1 MAVNAITQWI
11 NSKSDQSNVSTNA
24 ELLKNSKMMEKDL
37 TQILYAI
44 VPMVDAIN
52 ETEYETYGKIN
63 ETLNKIGYLV
73 EFVAASTANALD
85 ELKQEEKEQNEKIV
99 GLLSYEDQGAGALV
113 TAEPTTE
120 TKPLMISNESINAL
134 AEVITP
140 AQDKMTEAIT
150 NMGNNVQQITNQTTE
165 IIKNER
171 EAKIDSL
178 VKRTEKPKELAN
190 PEKEKKGGPDF
201 SGFFNGVK
209 GMLKKFLSP
218 VAWIAAFIA
227 EILPWV
233 LIFGAMFIGFWKT
246 ASTKVKAYAIGIFS
260 AILLS
265 WRVLTGKIFKD
276 VKLLLTFG
284 KKLWAGA
291 VWLSKKLHLYQ
302 HAVKLKN
309 LMLEKANIV
318 KEWVLKKAIALKE
331 FAINKAMALK
341 KWTLE
346 TIHHAAQM
354 ATTAKENAMNTVVH
368 GSRIGAVVKEM
379 AMSVAEHVSKM
390 ANIIKDFAM
399 AVIRHAAQMA
409 TIAKENAMNT
419 VVHGSRIGAVLKE
432 MAMSVLEHTSKMFN
446 IAKDFVMSVIRHT
459 ADMARIAYAL
469 ACELGKFIKEM
480 IVTGL
485 KLIHAVALFIADM
498 ARVVFQIAMAAMQ
511 YLLIAAAIVAIVALV
526 GLIIY
531 GLIKVI
537 SMIVPMIANV
547 ITTFLSAAW
556 NIIKDIAATLVEF
569 LVPVGKA
576 VIDFLMAL
584 NPVYLVVKLITG
596 IAGAIKDFFSS
607 DEKEA
612 EAEEPVSEEAASA
625 LGISADTYNN
635 VEQQKMN
642 LFESKMNA
650 VLKQIKD
657 LSEVIL
663 LSATATMVTAKF
675 FGVNPQN
682 GQAAPQG
689 TSMFAQTVATD
700 GSTASKSIEKENEPI
715 DYNKVFEKMVQLLT
729 DIKDKKIEIKDEKK
743 SGLFNLF

>member
-1 MAVNAITQWI
+1 MANAITQWI
-11 NSKSDQSNVSTNA
+11 NSKSDQSNVATNS
-24 ELLKNSKMMEKDL
+24 EILKNSKMIEQDL

-52 ETEYETYGKIN
+52 ETEYETSGRLN

-73 EFVAASTANALD
+73 EFVAATTANSLD

-99 GLLSYEDQGAGALV
+99 GLLSYEDQGAGALIS
-113 TAEPTTE
+113 AEPTTE

-134 AEVITP
+134 AEVISP
-140 AQDKMTEAIT
+140 EQEKMTEAIT

-178 VKRTEKPKELAN
+178 VKRSEKPKEVAK
-190 PEKEKKGGPDF
+190 PEKAKAGGPDF

-246 ASTKVKAYAIGIFS
+246 ASTKVKAYAIGIFA

-284 KKLWAGA
+284 KKLWTGA
-291 VWLSKKLHLYQ
+291 AMLARTLH
-302 HAVKLKN
+302 
-309 LMLEKANIV
+309 
-318 KEWVLKKAIALKE
+318 LKE

-341 KWTLE
+341 KWTLD

-354 ATTAKENAMNTVVH
+354 ATTAKENVMNTAVH
-368 GSRIGAVVKEM
+368 S
-379 AMSVAEHVSKM
+379 
-390 ANIIKDFAM
+390 
-399 AVIRHAAQMA
+399 
-409 TIAKENAMNT
+409 
-419 VVHGSRIGAVLKE
+419 SRIGAVLKE

-469 ACELGKFIKEM
+469 ACELAKFIKEL
-480 IVTGL
+480 IVTGI
-485 KLIHAVALFIADM
+485 KLIQAIALFIADM
-498 ARVVFQIAMAAMQ
+498 ARVVFQIAMTAAQ
-511 YLLIAAAIVAIVALV
+511 YLLIAAAVIAIVALV
-526 GLIIY
+526 GLIIF

-537 SMIVPMIANV
+537 SMIAPMIANV
-547 ITTFLSAAW
+547 ITSFLSAAW
-556 NIIKDIAATLVEF
+556 EIIKNIAGTLVEF
-569 LVPVGKA
+569 LAPVGKA

-584 NPVYLVVKLITG
+584 NPVYLIVKLITG
-596 IAGAIKDFFSS
+596 IAGAIKDFFKS
-607 DEKEA
+607 DEKEV

-625 LGISADTYNN
+625 LGISADVYNN
-635 VEQQKMN
+635 MEQQKMN
-642 LFESKMNA
+642 LFDSKMNA

-657 LSEVIL
+657 LGKVIM
-663 LSATATMVTAKF
+663 LSAAATMVTAKF

-700 GSTASKSIEKENEPI
+700 GSTASESVEKENAPI
-715 DYNKVFEKMVQLLT
+715 DYNKVFEQMIKLLGE
-729 DIKDKKIEIKDEKK
+729 IRDKKIEVASEKK
-743 SGLFNLF
+743 GGLFNLF

>member
-1 MAVNAITQWI
+1 MANAITQWI
-11 NSKSDQSNVSTNA
+11 NSKSDQSNVATNS
-24 ELLKNSKMMEKDL
+24 EILKNSKMIEQDL

-44 VPMVDAIN
+44 VPMVETLN
-52 ETEYETYGKIN
+52 ETEYETSGKIN

-120 TKPLMISNESINAL
+120 TKPLMISNDSINAL
-134 AEVITP
+134 AEVISP
-140 AQDKMTEAIT
+140 EQEKMTEAIT

-178 VKRTEKPKELAN
+178 VKRTEKPKEVAK
-190 PEKEKKGGPDF
+190 PEKAKAGGPDF

-218 VAWIAAFIA
+218 VAWIAAFIT

-246 ASTKVKAYAIGIFS
+246 ASTKVKAYAIGIFA

-276 VKLLLTFG
+276 VKLLLKFG
-284 KKLWAGA
+284 KKLWTGA
-291 VWLSKKLHLYQ
+291 AMLARTLHLKE
-302 HAVKLKN
+302 HA
-309 LMLEKANIV
+309 
-318 KEWVLKKAIALKE
+318 
-331 FAINKAMALK
+331 FNKAMALK
-341 KWTLE
+341 KWTLD

-354 ATTAKENAMNTVVH
+354 TTTAKENVMNTAVH
-368 GSRIGAVVKEM
+368 S
-379 AMSVAEHVSKM
+379 
-390 ANIIKDFAM
+390 
-399 AVIRHAAQMA
+399 
-409 TIAKENAMNT
+409 
-419 VVHGSRIGAVLKE
+419 SRIGAVLKE

-469 ACELGKFIKEM
+469 ACELAKFIKDM
-480 IVTGL
+480 FVTGF
-485 KLIHAVALFIADM
+485 KLIKAIALFIADM
-498 ARVVFQIAMAAMQ
+498 ARIVFQIVMTHAQ
-511 YLLIAAAIVAIVALV
+511 YLLIAAAVIAIVALV
-526 GLIIY
+526 GLIIF

-537 SMIVPMIANV
+537 GLIAPMIANV
-547 ITTFLSAAW
+547 ITSFLSAAW
-556 NIIKDIAATLVEF
+556 EIIKNIAGTLVEF
-569 LVPVGKA
+569 LAPVGKA

-584 NPVYLVVKLITG
+584 NPVYLIIKLITG
-596 IAGAIKDFFSS
+596 IAGAIKDFFKS
-607 DEKEA
+607 DEKEV

-625 LGISADTYNN
+625 LGVTADAYNN
-635 VEQQKMN
+635 MEQQKMN

-657 LSEVIL
+657 LGKVIM
-663 LSATATMVTAKF
+663 LSAAATMVTAKF

-700 GSTASKSIEKENEPI
+700 GSTASESVEKENTSN
-715 DYNKVFEKMVQLLT
+715 DYNNVLEQMIKLLQE
-729 DIKDKKIEIKDEKK
+729 IRDKKVEVDTKKEKEF
-743 SGLFNLF
+743 FNIF

>member
-1 MAVNAITQWI
+1 MANAITQWI
-11 NSKSDQSNVSTNA
+11 NSKSDQSNVATNS
-24 ELLKNSKMMEKDL
+24 EILKNSKMIEQDL

-44 VPMVDAIN
+44 VPMVEALN
-52 ETEYETYGKIN
+52 ETEYETSGKIN

-99 GLLSYEDQGAGALV
+99 GLLSYEDQGAGALIS
-113 TAEPTTE
+113 AEPTTK
-120 TKPLMISNESINAL
+120 TKPLMISNDSINAL

-178 VKRTEKPKELAN
+178 VKTKEKPKELAK
-190 PEKEKKGGPDF
+190 PEKAKAGGPDF

-233 LIFGAMFIGFWKT
+233 LIFGALFIGFWKT
-246 ASTKVKAYAIGIFS
+246 ASTKVKAYAIGIFA

-276 VKLLLTFG
+276 VKLLLKFG
-284 KKLWAGA
+284 KKLWTGA
-291 VWLSKKLHLYQ
+291 AMLARTLH
-302 HAVKLKN
+302 
-309 LMLEKANIV
+309 
-318 KEWVLKKAIALKE
+318 LKE

-341 KWTLE
+341 KWTLD

-354 ATTAKENAMNTVVH
+354 TTTAKENVMNTAVH
-368 GSRIGAVVKEM
+368 S
-379 AMSVAEHVSKM
+379 
-390 ANIIKDFAM
+390 
-399 AVIRHAAQMA
+399 
-409 TIAKENAMNT
+409 
-419 VVHGSRIGAVLKE
+419 SRIGAVLKE
-432 MAMSVLEHTSKMFN
+432 MAMSVAEHVMKLAN
-446 IAKDFVMSVIRHT
+446 IVKEFAMSVIRHV
-459 ADMARIAYAL
+459 ADMARIAYGL

-485 KLIHAVALFIADM
+485 KMIHAVALFIADM
-498 ARVVFQIAMAAMQ
+498 ARIIFQIAMTAAQ
-511 YLLIAAAIVAIVALV
+511 YLLMAAAVIAIVALV

-537 SMIVPMIANV
+537 GLIVPMIASV
-547 ITTFLSAAW
+547 ITSFLSAAW
-556 NIIKDIAATLVEF
+556 EIIKNIAGTLVEF
-569 LVPVGKA
+569 LAPVGKA

-584 NPVYLVVKLITG
+584 NPVYLIIKLITG
-596 IAGAIKDFFSS
+596 IAGAIKDFFKS
-607 DEKEA
+607 DEKEV

-625 LGISADTYNN
+625 LGVTADVYNN
-635 VEQQKMN
+635 MEQQKMN

-657 LSEVIL
+657 LGKVIM
-663 LSATATMVTAKF
+663 LSAAATMVTAKF

-700 GSTASKSIEKENEPI
+700 GSTASESVEKENAPI
-715 DYNKVFEKMVQLLT
+715 DYNKVFEQMVKLLGE
-729 DIKDKKIEIKDEKK
+729 IRDKKIEVASEKK
-743 SGLFNLF
+743 GGLFNLF

>member
-1 MAVNAITQWI
+1 MANAITQWI
-11 NSKSDQSNVSTNA
+11 NSKSDQSNVATNS
-24 ELLKNSKMMEKDL
+24 EILKNSKMIEQDL

-44 VPMVDAIN
+44 VPMVEALN
-52 ETEYETYGKIN
+52 ETEYETSSRLN

-73 EFVAASTANALD
+73 EFVAASTTNALD

-99 GLLSYEDQGAGALV
+99 GLLSYEDQGAGALI
-113 TAEPTTE
+113 ASEPETTQ
-120 TKPLMISNESINAL
+120 KPLMISRESLNEL
-134 AEVITP
+134 AEIVVP
-140 AQDKMTEAIT
+140 EQEKMTEAIT

-165 IIKNER
+165 IVKNER
-171 EAKIDSL
+171 EAKIDNL
-178 VKRTEKPKELAN
+178 VKATEKPKELAN

-209 GMLKKFLSP
+209 AMLKKFLSP
-218 VAWIAAFIA
+218 ITWISAFIT
-227 EILPWV
+227 EILPWI
-233 LIFGAMFIGFWKT
+233 LIFGALFIGFWET
-246 ASTKVKAYAIGIFS
+246 ASTKVKAYAIGIFA
-260 AILLS
+260 AILLA

-291 VWLSKKLHLYQ
+291 VWLSKKLHLYE
-302 HAVKLKN
+302 HIVKLKT
-309 LMLEKANIV
+309 LALEKANIM
-318 KEWVLKKAIALKE
+318 KEWLLKKAVTLKE
-331 FAINKAMALK
+331 FAINKAIALK
-341 KWTLE
+341 KWTLD
-346 TIHHAAQM
+346 TIHHVARM

-368 GSRIGAVVKEM
+368 GSRIGAVIKEM
-379 AMSVAEHVSKM
+379 TMSVAEHVSKM
-390 ANIIKDFAM
+390 ANIVKDFA
-399 AVIRHAAQMA
+399 
-409 TIAKENAMNT
+409 
-419 VVHGSRIGAVLKE
+419 
-432 MAMSVLEHTSKMFN
+432 
-446 IAKDFVMSVIRHT
+446 MSVIRHT
-459 ADMARIAYAL
+459 ADMARIAYGL
-469 ACELGKFIKEM
+469 ACELGKFIKEL

-485 KLIHAVALFIADM
+485 KMIHAIALFIADM

-511 YLLIAAAIVAIVALV
+511 YLLIAAAIIAIVALV

-531 GLIKVI
+531 ALIKVA
-537 SMIVPMIANV
+537 MMVVPMIASV

-556 NIIKDIAATLVEF
+556 EIIKNIAGTLAEF
-569 LVPVGKA
+569 LAPVGKA

-584 NPVYLVVKLITG
+584 NPVYLIVKLITG

-625 LGISADTYNN
+625 LGVSADAYNN
-635 VEQQKMN
+635 MEQQKMN

-657 LSEVIL
+657 LGEVIM
-663 LSATATMVTAKF
+663 LSAAATMVTAKF

-700 GSTASKSIEKENEPI
+700 GSNASESLEKENAPI
-715 DYNKVFEKMVQLLT
+715 DYNKVFEQMVKILGE
-729 DIKDKKIEIKDEKK
+729 IRDKKVEVASEKK
-743 SGLFNLF
+743 GGLFNIF

>member
-1 MAVNAITQWI
+1 MAANAITQWI

-44 VPMVDAIN
+44 VPMVEALN
-52 ETEYETYGKIN
+52 EAEYESTAKIN

-73 EFVAASTANALD
+73 EFVASSTADALD

-99 GLLSYEDQGAGALV
+99 GLLSYEDQGAKALV

-120 TKPLMISNESINAL
+120 TKPLMISSESINAL

-140 AQDKMTEAIT
+140 EQEKMTEAIT

-165 IIKNER
+165 IVKSER
-171 EAKIDSL
+171 EAKIDNL
-178 VKRTEKPKELAN
+178 VKATEKPKEIVK

-209 GMLKKFLSP
+209 AILKKFLSP
-218 VAWIAAFIA
+218 VAWIAAFIQ

-233 LIFGAMFIGFWKT
+233 LIFGALFIGFWET
-246 ASTKVKAYAIGIFS
+246 ASAKVKAYAIGIFA
-260 AILLS
+260 AILLA
-265 WRVLTGKIFKD
+265 WRVLTGKIFND

-284 KKLWAGA
+284 KKLWHGA
-291 VWLSKKLHLYQ
+291 VLLSKKLHLKE
-302 HAVKLKN
+302 HAIKLKN
-309 LMLEKANIV
+309 LVLEKANIM
-318 KEWVLKKAIALKE
+318 KEWILKKAIALKE

-341 KWTLE
+341 KWTLD
-346 TIHHAAQM
+346 TIHHAARM
-354 ATTAKENAMNTVVH
+354 FTTTNENAMNTVVH

-390 ANIIKDFAM
+390 ANIVKDFAM
-399 AVIRHAAQMA
+399 AV
-409 TIAKENAMNT
+409 
-419 VVHGSRIGAVLKE
+419 V
-432 MAMSVLEHTSKMFN
+432 
-446 IAKDFVMSVIRHT
+446 RHT

-498 ARVVFQIAMAAMQ
+498 ARIVFQIAMAAMQ
-511 YLLIAAAIVAIVALV
+511 YLLIAAAVIAIVALV

-556 NIIKDIAATLVEF
+556 NIIKDIAGTLVEF
-569 LVPVGKA
+569 LAPVGKA

-607 DEKEA
+607 EEKEA
-612 EAEEPVSEEAASA
+612 EAEEPVSEEAAST
-625 LGISADTYNN
+625 LGVSADAYNN
-635 VEQQKMN
+635 MEQQKMN

-657 LSEVIL
+657 LGEVIM
-663 LSATATMVTAKF
+663 LSAAATMVTAKF

-700 GSTASKSIEKENEPI
+700 GSNASESIEEQNAPI
-715 DYNKVFEKMVQLLT
+715 DYNKVFEQMVKILGE
-729 DIKDKKIEIKDEKK
+729 IRDKKIEVASEKK
-743 SGLFNLF
+743 GGLFNIF

>member
-1 MAVNAITQWI
+1 MANAITQWI
-11 NSKSDQSNVSTNA
+11 NSKSDQSNVATNS
-24 ELLKNSKMMEKDL
+24 EILKNSKMIEQDL

-44 VPMVDAIN
+44 VPMVEALN
-52 ETEYETYGKIN
+52 ETEYETSGRLN

-73 EFVAASTANALD
+73 EFVAASTANSLD
-85 ELKQEEKEQNEKIV
+85 ELKQEEQEQNEKIV

-134 AEVITP
+134 AEVISP

-178 VKRTEKPKELAN
+178 VKRTEKPKEVAK
-190 PEKEKKGGPDF
+190 PEKAKAGGPDF

-218 VAWIAAFIA
+218 VAWITAFIA

-246 ASTKVKAYAIGIFS
+246 ASTKVKAYAIGIFA

-276 VKLLLTFG
+276 VKLLITFG
-284 KKLWAGA
+284 KKLWTGA
-291 VWLSKKLHLYQ
+291 AMLARTLH
-302 HAVKLKN
+302 
-309 LMLEKANIV
+309 
-318 KEWVLKKAIALKE
+318 LKE

-341 KWTLE
+341 KWTLD

-354 ATTAKENAMNTVVH
+354 ATTAKENVMNTAVH
-368 GSRIGAVVKEM
+368 S
-379 AMSVAEHVSKM
+379 
-390 ANIIKDFAM
+390 
-399 AVIRHAAQMA
+399 
-409 TIAKENAMNT
+409 
-419 VVHGSRIGAVLKE
+419 SRIGAVLKE

-469 ACELGKFIKEM
+469 ACELAKFIKEL
-480 IVTGL
+480 IVTGI
-485 KLIHAVALFIADM
+485 KLIQAIALFIADM
-498 ARVVFQIAMAAMQ
+498 ARVVFQIAMTAAQ
-511 YLLIAAAIVAIVALV
+511 YLLIAAAVIAIVALV

-537 SMIVPMIANV
+537 SMIVPMIADL

-556 NIIKDIAATLVEF
+556 EIIKNIAGTLVEF
-569 LVPVGKA
+569 LAPVGKA

-584 NPVYLVVKLITG
+584 NPVYLIIKLITG
-596 IAGAIKDFFSS
+596 IAGAIKDFFKS
-607 DEKEA
+607 DKKEA

-625 LGISADTYNN
+625 LGITADVYNN
-635 VEQQKMN
+635 MEQQKMN
-642 LFESKMNA
+642 LFDSKMNA

-657 LSEVIL
+657 LGKVIM
-663 LSATATMVTAKF
+663 LSAAATMVTAKF

-700 GSTASKSIEKENEPI
+700 GSTASESVEKENTSN
-715 DYNKVFEKMVQLLT
+715 DYNNVLEQMIKLLQE
-729 DIKDKKIEIKDEKK
+729 IRDKKVEVDTKK
-743 SGLFNLF
+743 KKEFFNIF

>member
-1 MAVNAITQWI
+1 
-11 NSKSDQSNVSTNA
+11 
-24 ELLKNSKMMEKDL
+24 
-37 TQILYAI
+37 
-44 VPMVDAIN
+44 MVEALN
-52 ETEYETYGKIN
+52 ETEYETSGRLN

-85 ELKQEEKEQNEKIV
+85 ELKQEEQEQNEKIV
-99 GLLSYEDQGAGALV
+99 SLLSYEDQGAGALIS
-113 TAEPTTE
+113 AEPTTE

-178 VKRTEKPKELAN
+178 VKRTEKPKEVAN

-218 VAWIAAFIA
+218 VAWITAFIA

-233 LIFGAMFIGFWKT
+233 LIFGALFIGFWET
-246 ASTKVKAYAIGIFS
+246 ASAKVKAYAIGIFA

-284 KKLWAGA
+284 KKLWTGA
-291 VWLSKKLHLYQ
+291 AMLARTLHL
-302 HAVKLKN
+302 
-309 LMLEKANIV
+309 
-318 KEWVLKKAIALKE
+318 KEH
-331 FAINKAMALK
+331 AINKAMILK
-341 KWTLE
+341 KWTLD

-354 ATTAKENAMNTVVH
+354 ATTAKENVMNTAVH
-368 GSRIGAVVKEM
+368 SSRIGAVLKEM

-399 AVIRHAAQMA
+399 AVIRH
-409 TIAKENAMNT
+409 
-419 VVHGSRIGAVLKE
+419 
-432 MAMSVLEHTSKMFN
+432 
-446 IAKDFVMSVIRHT
+446 T

-469 ACELGKFIKEM
+469 ACELGKFIKEL

-485 KLIHAVALFIADM
+485 KMIHAIALFIADM
-498 ARVVFQIAMAAMQ
+498 ARVVFQIAMTAMQ
-511 YLLIAAAIVAIVALV
+511 YLLIAAAVVAIVALV

-537 SMIVPMIANV
+537 SMIAPMIADL

-556 NIIKDIAATLVEF
+556 EIIKNIAGTLVEF
-569 LVPVGKA
+569 LAPVGKA
-576 VIDFLMAL
+576 VIDFLLAL
-584 NPVYLVVKLITG
+584 NPVYLIVKLITG

-607 DEKEA
+607 NEKEA

-625 LGISADTYNN
+625 LGISADAYNN
-635 VEQQKMN
+635 MEQQKMN

-657 LSEVIL
+657 LGKVIM
-663 LSATATMVTAKF
+663 LSTAATMVTAKF

-700 GSTASKSIEKENEPI
+700 GSTASESVEKENTSN
-715 DYNKVFEKMVQLLT
+715 DYNNVLEQMIKLLQE
-729 DIKDKKIEIKDEKK
+729 IRDKKIEVASEKK
-743 SGLFNLF
+743 GGLFNLF

>member
-1 MAVNAITQWI
+1 MANAITQWI
-11 NSKSDQSNVSTNA
+11 NSKSDQSNVATNS
-24 ELLKNSKMMEKDL
+24 EILKNSKMIEQDL

-44 VPMVDAIN
+44 VPMVEALN
-52 ETEYETYGKIN
+52 ETEYETSGKIN

-73 EFVAASTANALD
+73 EFVAASTANSLD
-85 ELKQEEKEQNEKIV
+85 ELKQEEQEQNEKIV

-134 AEVITP
+134 AEVISP

-178 VKRTEKPKELAN
+178 VKRTEKPKEVAK
-190 PEKEKKGGPDF
+190 PEKAKAGGPDF

-246 ASTKVKAYAIGIFS
+246 ASTKVKAYAIGIFA
-260 AILLS
+260 AILLA

-276 VKLLLTFG
+276 VKLLITFG
-284 KKLWAGA
+284 KKLWTGA
-291 VWLSKKLHLYQ
+291 AMLARTLH
-302 HAVKLKN
+302 
-309 LMLEKANIV
+309 
-318 KEWVLKKAIALKE
+318 LKE

-341 KWTLE
+341 KWTLD

-354 ATTAKENAMNTVVH
+354 ATTAKENVMNTAVH
-368 GSRIGAVVKEM
+368 S
-379 AMSVAEHVSKM
+379 
-390 ANIIKDFAM
+390 
-399 AVIRHAAQMA
+399 
-409 TIAKENAMNT
+409 
-419 VVHGSRIGAVLKE
+419 SRIGAVLKE

-469 ACELGKFIKEM
+469 ACELAKFIKDM
-480 IVTGL
+480 IVTGI
-485 KLIHAVALFIADM
+485 KLIQAIALFIADM
-498 ARVVFQIAMAAMQ
+498 ARVVFQIAMTAMQ
-511 YLLIAAAIVAIVALV
+511 YLLIAAAVIAIVALV

-537 SMIVPMIANV
+537 SMIVPMIADL

-556 NIIKDIAATLVEF
+556 EIIKNIAGTLVEF
-569 LVPVGKA
+569 LAPVGKA

-584 NPVYLVVKLITG
+584 NPVYLIIKLITG
-596 IAGAIKDFFSS
+596 IAGAIKDFFKS

-625 LGISADTYNN
+625 LGITADVYNN
-635 VEQQKMN
+635 MEQQKMN
-642 LFESKMNA
+642 LFDSKMNA

-657 LSEVIL
+657 LGKVIM
-663 LSATATMVTAKF
+663 LSAAATMVTAKF

-700 GSTASKSIEKENEPI
+700 GSTASESVEKENTSN
-715 DYNKVFEKMVQLLT
+715 DYNNVLEQMIKLLQE
-729 DIKDKKIEIKDEKK
+729 IRDKKVEVDTKK
-743 SGLFNLF
+743 KKEFFNIF

>member
-1 MAVNAITQWI
+1 MANAITQWI
-11 NSKSDQSNVSTNA
+11 NSKSDQSNVATNS
-24 ELLKNSKMMEKDL
+24 EILKNSKMIEQDL

-44 VPMVDAIN
+44 VPMVEALN
-52 ETEYETYGKIN
+52 ETEYETSGRLN

-73 EFVAASTANALD
+73 EFVAASTANSLD
-85 ELKQEEKEQNEKIV
+85 ELKQEEQEQNEKIV

-178 VKRTEKPKELAN
+178 IKRTEKPKEVAK
-190 PEKEKKGGPDF
+190 PEKAKAGGPDF

-218 VAWIAAFIA
+218 VAWITAFIT

-246 ASTKVKAYAIGIFS
+246 ASTKVKAYAIGIFA
-260 AILLS
+260 AILLA

-276 VKLLLTFG
+276 VKLLITFG
-284 KKLWAGA
+284 KKLWKGA
-291 VWLSKKLHLYQ
+291 VWLSKKLHLKE

-309 LMLEKANIV
+309 LMLEKAHIV

-341 KWTLE
+341 KWTLD

-354 ATTAKENAMNTVVH
+354 ATTAKENVMNTAVH
-368 GSRIGAVVKEM
+368 S
-379 AMSVAEHVSKM
+379 
-390 ANIIKDFAM
+390 
-399 AVIRHAAQMA
+399 
-409 TIAKENAMNT
+409 
-419 VVHGSRIGAVLKE
+419 SRIGAVLKE

-469 ACELGKFIKEM
+469 ACELAKFIKEL
-480 IVTGL
+480 IVTGI
-485 KLIHAVALFIADM
+485 KLIQAIALFIADM
-498 ARVVFQIAMAAMQ
+498 ARVVFQIAMTAMQ
-511 YLLIAAAIVAIVALV
+511 YLLIAAAVIAIVALV

-537 SMIVPMIANV
+537 SMIAPMIADL

-556 NIIKDIAATLVEF
+556 EIIKNIAGTLVEF
-569 LVPVGKA
+569 LAPVGKA

-584 NPVYLVVKLITG
+584 NPVYLIIKLITG
-596 IAGAIKDFFSS
+596 IAGAIAGAIKDFFKS
-607 DEKEA
+607 DKKEA

-625 LGISADTYNN
+625 LGITTDVYNN
-635 VEQQKMN
+635 MEQQKMN
-642 LFESKMNA
+642 LFDSKMNA

-657 LSEVIL
+657 LGKVIM
-663 LSATATMVTAKF
+663 LSAAATMVTAKF

-700 GSTASKSIEKENEPI
+700 GSTASESVEKENTSN
-715 DYNKVFEKMVQLLT
+715 DYNNVLEQMIKLLQE
-729 DIKDKKIEIKDEKK
+729 IRDKKIEVASEKK
-743 SGLFNLF
+743 GGLFNIF

>member
-1 MAVNAITQWI
+1 MANAITQWI
-11 NSKSDQSNVSTNA
+11 NSKSDQSNVATNS
-24 ELLKNSKMMEKDL
+24 EILKNSKMIEQDL
-37 TQILYAI
+37 TKILYAI
-44 VPMVDAIN
+44 VPIVEALN
-52 ETEYETYGKIN
+52 ETEYETSGKIN

-73 EFVAASTANALD
+73 EFVAATTANSLD
-85 ELKQEEKEQNEKIV
+85 ELKQEEQEQNEKIV

-134 AEVITP
+134 AEVISP

-178 VKRTEKPKELAN
+178 VKRTEKPKELAK
-190 PEKEKKGGPDF
+190 PEKAKAGGPDF

-246 ASTKVKAYAIGIFS
+246 ASTKVKAYAIGIFA

-284 KKLWAGA
+284 EKLWKGA
-291 VWLSKKLHLYQ
+291 VWLSKKLHLKE

-309 LMLEKANIV
+309 LMLEKAHIIKEWVLKKAIALKEFAINKAHII

-341 KWTLE
+341 KWTLD

-354 ATTAKENAMNTVVH
+354 TTTAKENVMNTAVH
-368 GSRIGAVVKEM
+368 S
-379 AMSVAEHVSKM
+379 
-390 ANIIKDFAM
+390 
-399 AVIRHAAQMA
+399 
-409 TIAKENAMNT
+409 
-419 VVHGSRIGAVLKE
+419 SRIGAVLKE

-469 ACELGKFIKEM
+469 ACELAKFIKDM
-480 IVTGL
+480 FVTGF
-485 KLIHAVALFIADM
+485 KLVKAIALFIADM
-498 ARVVFQIAMAAMQ
+498 ARVVFQIAMTVMQ
-511 YLLIAAAIVAIVALV
+511 YLLIAAAVIAIVALV
-526 GLIIY
+526 GLIIF

-537 SMIVPMIANV
+537 SMIAPMIADL

-556 NIIKDIAATLVEF
+556 EIIKNIAGTLVEF
-569 LVPVGKA
+569 LAPVGKA

-584 NPVYLVVKLITG
+584 NPVYLIVKLITG
-596 IAGAIKDFFSS
+596 IAGAIKDLFSS
-607 DEKEA
+607 DEKED

-625 LGISADTYNN
+625 LGISADAYNN
-635 VEQQKMN
+635 MEQQKMN
-642 LFESKMNA
+642 LFDSKMNA

-657 LSEVIL
+657 LGKVIM
-663 LSATATMVTAKF
+663 LSAAATMVTAKF

-689 TSMFAQTVATD
+689 NSMFAQTVATD
-700 GSTASKSIEKENEPI
+700 GSTASESVEKENTSN
-715 DYNKVFEKMVQLLT
+715 DYNNVLEQMIKLLQE
-729 DIKDKKIEIKDEKK
+729 IRDKKLEVDTKK
-743 SGLFNLF
+743 KKEFFNIF

>member
-1 MAVNAITQWI
+1 MANAITQWI
-11 NSKSDQSNVSTNA
+11 NSKSDQSNVATNS
-24 ELLKNSKMMEKDL
+24 EILKNSKMIEQDL

-44 VPMVDAIN
+44 VPMVEALN
-52 ETEYETYGKIN
+52 ETEYETSGRLN

-73 EFVAASTANALD
+73 EFVAASTANSLD
-85 ELKQEEKEQNEKIV
+85 ELKQEEQEQNEKIV

-178 VKRTEKPKELAN
+178 IKRTEKPKEVAK
-190 PEKEKKGGPDF
+190 PEKAKAGGPDF

-218 VAWIAAFIA
+218 VAWITAFIA

-246 ASTKVKAYAIGIFS
+246 ASTKVKAYAIGIFA
-260 AILLS
+260 AILLA

-276 VKLLLTFG
+276 VKLLITFG
-284 KKLWAGA
+284 KKLWTGA
-291 VWLSKKLHLYQ
+291 AMLARTLH
-302 HAVKLKN
+302 
-309 LMLEKANIV
+309 
-318 KEWVLKKAIALKE
+318 LKE

-341 KWTLE
+341 KWTLD

-354 ATTAKENAMNTVVH
+354 ATTAKENVMNTAVH
-368 GSRIGAVVKEM
+368 S
-379 AMSVAEHVSKM
+379 
-390 ANIIKDFAM
+390 
-399 AVIRHAAQMA
+399 
-409 TIAKENAMNT
+409 
-419 VVHGSRIGAVLKE
+419 SRIGAVLKE

-469 ACELGKFIKEM
+469 ACELAKFIKDM
-480 IVTGL
+480 IVTGI
-485 KLIHAVALFIADM
+485 KLIQAIALFIADM
-498 ARVVFQIAMAAMQ
+498 ARVVFQIAMTAAQ
-511 YLLIAAAIVAIVALV
+511 YLLIAAAVIAIVALV

-537 SMIVPMIANV
+537 SMIVPMIADL

-556 NIIKDIAATLVEF
+556 EIIKNIAGTLVEF
-569 LVPVGKA
+569 LAPVGKA

-584 NPVYLVVKLITG
+584 NPVYLIIKLITG
-596 IAGAIKDFFSS
+596 IAGAIKDFFKS

-625 LGISADTYNN
+625 LGITADVYNN
-635 VEQQKMN
+635 IEQQKMN
-642 LFESKMNA
+642 LFDSKMNA

-657 LSEVIL
+657 LGKVIM
-663 LSATATMVTAKF
+663 LSAAATMVTAKF

-700 GSTASKSIEKENEPI
+700 GSTASESVEKENTSN
-715 DYNKVFEKMVQLLT
+715 DYNNVLEQMIKLLQE
-729 DIKDKKIEIKDEKK
+729 IRDKKVEVDTKK
-743 SGLFNLF
+743 KKEFFNIF

>member
-1 MAVNAITQWI
+1 MANAITQWI
-11 NSKSDQSNVSTNA
+11 NSKSDQSNVATNS
-24 ELLKNSKMMEKDL
+24 EILKNSKMIEQDL

-52 ETEYETYGKIN
+52 ETEYETSGKIN

-73 EFVAASTANALD
+73 EFVAATTANSLD
-85 ELKQEEKEQNEKIV
+85 ELKQEEQEQNEKIV

-134 AEVITP
+134 AEVISP

-171 EAKIDSL
+171 ESKIDSL
-178 VKRTEKPKELAN
+178 VKRSEKPKEVAK
-190 PEKEKKGGPDF
+190 PEKAKAGGPDF

-246 ASTKVKAYAIGIFS
+246 ASTKVKAYAIGIFA

-284 KKLWAGA
+284 KKLWTVAA
-291 VWLSKKLHLYQ
+291 MLVRTLH
-302 HAVKLKN
+302 
-309 LMLEKANIV
+309 
-318 KEWVLKKAIALKE
+318 LKE

-341 KWTLE
+341 KWTLD

-354 ATTAKENAMNTVVH
+354 ATTAKENVMNTAVH
-368 GSRIGAVVKEM
+368 S
-379 AMSVAEHVSKM
+379 
-390 ANIIKDFAM
+390 
-399 AVIRHAAQMA
+399 
-409 TIAKENAMNT
+409 
-419 VVHGSRIGAVLKE
+419 SRIGAVLKE

-469 ACELGKFIKEM
+469 ACELAKFIKDM
-480 IVTGL
+480 FVTGF
-485 KLIHAVALFIADM
+485 KLVKAIALFIADM
-498 ARVVFQIAMAAMQ
+498 ARVVFQIAMTAAQ
-511 YLLIAAAIVAIVALV
+511 YLLIAAAVIAIVALV
-526 GLIIY
+526 GLIIF

-547 ITTFLSAAW
+547 ITSFLSAAW
-556 NIIKDIAATLVEF
+556 EIIKNIAGTLVEF
-569 LVPVGKA
+569 LAPVGKA
-576 VIDFLMAL
+576 VIDFLLAL
-584 NPVYLVVKLITG
+584 NPVYLIVKLITG

-625 LGISADTYNN
+625 LGITADVYNN
-635 VEQQKMN
+635 MEQQKMN
-642 LFESKMNA
+642 LFDSKMNA

-657 LSEVIL
+657 LGKVIM
-663 LSATATMVTAKF
+663 LSAAATMVTAKF

-700 GSTASKSIEKENEPI
+700 GSTASESVEKENTSN
-715 DYNKVFEKMVQLLT
+715 DYNNVLEQMIKLLQE
-729 DIKDKKIEIKDEKK
+729 IRDKKIEVASEKK
-743 SGLFNLF
+743 GGLFNLF

>member
-1 MAVNAITQWI
+1 MANAITQWI
-11 NSKSDQSNVSTNA
+11 NSKSDQSNVATNS
-24 ELLKNSKMMEKDL
+24 EILKNSKMIEQDL

-44 VPMVDAIN
+44 VPMVEALN
-52 ETEYETYGKIN
+52 ETEYETSGRLN

-73 EFVAASTANALD
+73 EFVAASTANSLD
-85 ELKQEEKEQNEKIV
+85 ELKQEEQEQNEKIV

-134 AEVITP
+134 AEVISP

-178 VKRTEKPKELAN
+178 IKRTEKPKEVAK
-190 PEKEKKGGPDF
+190 PEKAKAGGPDF

-246 ASTKVKAYAIGIFS
+246 ASTKVKAYAIGIFA
-260 AILLS
+260 AILLA

-276 VKLLLTFG
+276 VKLLITFG
-284 KKLWAGA
+284 KKLWKGA
-291 VWLSKKLHLYQ
+291 VWLSKKLHLKE

-309 LMLEKANIV
+309 LMLEKAHIV

-341 KWTLE
+341 KWTLD

-354 ATTAKENAMNTVVH
+354 ATTAKENVMNTAVH
-368 GSRIGAVVKEM
+368 S
-379 AMSVAEHVSKM
+379 
-390 ANIIKDFAM
+390 
-399 AVIRHAAQMA
+399 
-409 TIAKENAMNT
+409 
-419 VVHGSRIGAVLKE
+419 SRIGAVLKE

-469 ACELGKFIKEM
+469 ACELAKFIKDM
-480 IVTGL
+480 IVTGI
-485 KLIHAVALFIADM
+485 KLIQAIALFIADM
-498 ARVVFQIAMAAMQ
+498 ARVVFQIAMTAAQ
-511 YLLIAAAIVAIVALV
+511 YLLIAAAVIAIVALV

-537 SMIVPMIANV
+537 SMIVPMIADL

-556 NIIKDIAATLVEF
+556 EIIKNIAGTLVEF
-569 LVPVGKA
+569 LAPVGKA

-584 NPVYLVVKLITG
+584 NPVYLIIKLITG
-596 IAGAIKDFFSS
+596 IAGAIKDFFKS

-625 LGISADTYNN
+625 LGITADVYNN
-635 VEQQKMN
+635 IEQQKMN
-642 LFESKMNA
+642 LFDSKMNA

-657 LSEVIL
+657 LGKVIM
-663 LSATATMVTAKF
+663 LSAAATMVTAKF

-700 GSTASKSIEKENEPI
+700 GSTASESVEKENTSN
-715 DYNKVFEKMVQLLT
+715 DYNNVLEQMIKLLQE
-729 DIKDKKIEIKDEKK
+729 IRDKKVEVDTKK
-743 SGLFNLF
+743 KKEFFNIF

>member
-1 MAVNAITQWI
+1 MANAITQWI
-11 NSKSDQSNVSTNA
+11 NSKSDQSNVATNS
-24 ELLKNSKMMEKDL
+24 EILKNSKMIEQDL

-44 VPMVDAIN
+44 VPMVEALN
-52 ETEYETYGKIN
+52 ETEYETSGKIN

-73 EFVAASTANALD
+73 EFVAASTTNALD

-120 TKPLMISNESINAL
+120 TKPLMISNDSINAL

-178 VKRTEKPKELAN
+178 IKRSEKPKEVAK
-190 PEKEKKGGPDF
+190 PEKTKAGGPDF

-218 VAWIAAFIA
+218 VAWIAAFIT

-246 ASTKVKAYAIGIFS
+246 ASTKVKAYAIGIFA

-276 VKLLLTFG
+276 VKLLITFG
-284 KKLWAGA
+284 KKLWKGA
-291 VWLSKKLHLYQ
+291 VLLSKKLHLKE
-302 HAVKLKN
+302 HAIKLKT
-309 LMLEKANIV
+309 LALEKAHAI
-318 KEWVLKKAIALKE
+318 KEFILKKALALKE
-331 FAINKAMALK
+331 FAFNKAMALK
-341 KWTLE
+341 KWTLD
-346 TIHHAAQM
+346 TIHNAAQM
-354 ATTAKENAMNTVVH
+354 ATTAKENVMNTAVH
-368 GSRIGAVVKEM
+368 S
-379 AMSVAEHVSKM
+379 
-390 ANIIKDFAM
+390 
-399 AVIRHAAQMA
+399 
-409 TIAKENAMNT
+409 
-419 VVHGSRIGAVLKE
+419 SRIGAVLKE

-446 IAKDFVMSVIRHT
+446 IAKDFVMSVIRHV
-459 ADMARIAYAL
+459 ADMARIAYGL

-485 KLIHAVALFIADM
+485 KLIHAIALFIADM
-498 ARVVFQIAMAAMQ
+498 ARVVFQIAMTAMQ
-511 YLLIAAAIVAIVALV
+511 YLLIAAAVIAIVALV

-537 SMIVPMIANV
+537 GLIAPMIANV
-547 ITTFLSAAW
+547 ITSFLSAAW
-556 NIIKDIAATLVEF
+556 EIIKNIAGTLVEF
-569 LVPVGKA
+569 LAPVGKA

-584 NPVYLVVKLITG
+584 NPVYLIIKLITG
-596 IAGAIKDFFSS
+596 IAGAIKDFFKS
-607 DEKEA
+607 DEKEV

-625 LGISADTYNN
+625 LGVTADAYNN
-635 VEQQKMN
+635 MEQQKMN

-657 LSEVIL
+657 LGKVIM
-663 LSATATMVTAKF
+663 LSAAATMVTAKF

-700 GSTASKSIEKENEPI
+700 GSTASESVEKENTSN
-715 DYNKVFEKMVQLLT
+715 DYNNILEQMVKLLGE
-729 DIKDKKIEIKDEKK
+729 IRDKKIEVASEKK
-743 SGLFNLF
+743 GGLFNLF

>member
-1 MAVNAITQWI
+1 MANAITQWI
-11 NSKSDQSNVSTNA
+11 NSKSDQSNVATNS
-24 ELLKNSKMMEKDL
+24 EILKNSKMIEQDL

-44 VPMVDAIN
+44 VPMVEALN
-52 ETEYETYGKIN
+52 ETEYETSGKIN

-73 EFVAASTANALD
+73 EFVAASTANSLD
-85 ELKQEEKEQNEKIV
+85 ELKQEEQEQNEKIV

-134 AEVITP
+134 AEVISP

-178 VKRTEKPKELAN
+178 VKRTEKPKEVAK
-190 PEKEKKGGPDF
+190 PEKAKAGGPDF

-246 ASTKVKAYAIGIFS
+246 ASTKVKAYAIGIFA
-260 AILLS
+260 AILLA

-276 VKLLLTFG
+276 VKLLITFG
-284 KKLWAGA
+284 KKLWTGA
-291 VWLSKKLHLYQ
+291 AMLARTLH
-302 HAVKLKN
+302 
-309 LMLEKANIV
+309 
-318 KEWVLKKAIALKE
+318 LKE

-341 KWTLE
+341 KWTLD

-354 ATTAKENAMNTVVH
+354 ATTAKENVMNTTVH
-368 GSRIGAVVKEM
+368 S
-379 AMSVAEHVSKM
+379 
-390 ANIIKDFAM
+390 
-399 AVIRHAAQMA
+399 
-409 TIAKENAMNT
+409 
-419 VVHGSRIGAVLKE
+419 SRIGAVLKE

-469 ACELGKFIKEM
+469 ACELAKFIKDM
-480 IVTGL
+480 IVTGI
-485 KLIHAVALFIADM
+485 KLIQAIALFIADM
-498 ARVVFQIAMAAMQ
+498 ARVVFQIAMTAAQ
-511 YLLIAAAIVAIVALV
+511 YLLIAAAVIAIVALV

-537 SMIVPMIANV
+537 SMIVPMIADL

-556 NIIKDIAATLVEF
+556 EIIKNIAGTLVEF
-569 LVPVGKA
+569 LAPVGKA

-584 NPVYLVVKLITG
+584 NPVYLIIKLITG
-596 IAGAIKDFFSS
+596 IAGAIKDFFKS

-625 LGISADTYNN
+625 LGITADVYNN
-635 VEQQKMN
+635 IEQQKMN
-642 LFESKMNA
+642 LFDSKMNA

-657 LSEVIL
+657 LGKVIM
-663 LSATATMVTAKF
+663 LSAAATMVTAKF

-700 GSTASKSIEKENEPI
+700 GSTASESVEKENTSN
-715 DYNKVFEKMVQLLT
+715 DYNNVLEQMIKLLQE
-729 DIKDKKIEIKDEKK
+729 IRDKKVEVDTKK
-743 SGLFNLF
+743 KKEFFNIF

>member
-1 MAVNAITQWI
+1 MANTITQWI
-11 NSKSDQSNVSTNA
+11 NSKSDQSNVATNS
-24 ELLKNSKMMEKDL
+24 EILKNSKMIEQDL

-44 VPMVDAIN
+44 VPMVEALN
-52 ETEYETYGKIN
+52 ETEYETSGKIN

-99 GLLSYEDQGAGALV
+99 GLLSYEDQGAGALIS
-113 TAEPTTE
+113 AEPTTE
-120 TKPLMISNESINAL
+120 TKPLMISNDSINAL

-178 VKRTEKPKELAN
+178 VKRTEKPKEVAK
-190 PEKEKKGGPDF
+190 PEKTKAGGPDF

-218 VAWIAAFIA
+218 VAWIAAFIT

-233 LIFGAMFIGFWKT
+233 LIFGAMFIGFWES
-246 ASTKVKAYAIGIFS
+246 ASIKVKAYAIGIFA

-276 VKLLLTFG
+276 VKLLITFG
-284 KKLWAGA
+284 KKLWKGA
-291 VWLSKKLHLYQ
+291 VLLSKKLHLKE
-302 HAVKLKN
+302 HAIKLKT
-309 LMLEKANIV
+309 LALEKAHAI
-318 KEWVLKKAIALKE
+318 KEFILKKALALKE
-331 FAINKAMALK
+331 FAFNKAMALK
-341 KWTLE
+341 KWTLD

-354 ATTAKENAMNTVVH
+354 TTTTKENVMNTAVH

-379 AMSVAEHVSKM
+379 AMTVAEHVMKL
-390 ANIIKDFAM
+390 ANIVKEFA
-399 AVIRHAAQMA
+399 
-409 TIAKENAMNT
+409 
-419 VVHGSRIGAVLKE
+419 
-432 MAMSVLEHTSKMFN
+432 
-446 IAKDFVMSVIRHT
+446 MSVIRHV
-459 ADMARIAYAL
+459 ADMARIAYGL

-485 KLIHAVALFIADM
+485 KMIHAVALFIADM

-511 YLLIAAAIVAIVALV
+511 YLLMAAAVIAIVALV

-537 SMIVPMIANV
+537 GLIVPMIASV
-547 ITTFLSAAW
+547 ITSFLSAAW
-556 NIIKDIAATLVEF
+556 EIIKNIAGTLVEF
-569 LVPVGKA
+569 LAPVGKA
-576 VIDFLMAL
+576 VIDFLLAL
-584 NPVYLVVKLITG
+584 NPVYLIIKLITG
-596 IAGAIKDFFSS
+596 IAGAIKDFFKS
-607 DEKEA
+607 DEKEV

-625 LGISADTYNN
+625 LGVTADAYNN
-635 VEQQKMN
+635 MEQQKMN
-642 LFESKMNA
+642 LFDSKMNA

-657 LSEVIL
+657 LGKVIM
-663 LSATATMVTAKF
+663 LSAAATMVTAKF

-700 GSTASKSIEKENEPI
+700 GSTASESVEKENTSN
-715 DYNKVFEKMVQLLT
+715 DYNNVLEQMIKLLQE
-729 DIKDKKIEIKDEKK
+729 IRDKKIEVASEKK
-743 SGLFNLF
+743 GGLFNLF

>member
-1 MAVNAITQWI
+1 MANAITQWI
-11 NSKSDQSNVSTNA
+11 NSKSDQSNVATNS
-24 ELLKNSKMMEKDL
+24 EILKNSKMIEQDL

-44 VPMVDAIN
+44 VPMVEALN
-52 ETEYETYGKIN
+52 ETEYETSGKIN

-120 TKPLMISNESINAL
+120 TKPLMISNDSINAL

-178 VKRTEKPKELAN
+178 VKRSEKPKEVAK
-190 PEKEKKGGPDF
+190 PEKTKAGGPDF

-218 VAWIAAFIA
+218 VAWIAAFIT

-276 VKLLLTFG
+276 VKLLLKFG
-284 KKLWAGA
+284 KKLWTGA
-291 VWLSKKLHLYQ
+291 AMLARTLHLKE
-302 HAVKLKN
+302 HA
-309 LMLEKANIV
+309 
-318 KEWVLKKAIALKE
+318 
-331 FAINKAMALK
+331 FNKAMALK
-341 KWTLE
+341 KWTLD

-354 ATTAKENAMNTVVH
+354 TTTAKENVMNTAVH

-379 AMSVAEHVSKM
+379 AMTVAEHVMKL
-390 ANIIKDFAM
+390 ANIVKEFA
-399 AVIRHAAQMA
+399 
-409 TIAKENAMNT
+409 
-419 VVHGSRIGAVLKE
+419 
-432 MAMSVLEHTSKMFN
+432 
-446 IAKDFVMSVIRHT
+446 MSVIRHV
-459 ADMARIAYAL
+459 ADMARIAYGL

-485 KLIHAVALFIADM
+485 KMIHAVALFIADM

-511 YLLIAAAIVAIVALV
+511 YLLIAAAVIAIVALV

-537 SMIVPMIANV
+537 GLIVPMIASV
-547 ITTFLSAAW
+547 ITSFLSAAW
-556 NIIKDIAATLVEF
+556 EIIKNIAGTLVEF
-569 LVPVGKA
+569 LAPVGKA

-584 NPVYLVVKLITG
+584 NPVYLIIKLITG
-596 IAGAIKDFFSS
+596 IAGAIKDFFKS
-607 DEKEA
+607 DEKEV

-625 LGISADTYNN
+625 LGVTADAYNN
-635 VEQQKMN
+635 MEQQKMN

-657 LSEVIL
+657 LGKVIM
-663 LSATATMVTAKF
+663 LSAAATMVTAKF

-700 GSTASKSIEKENEPI
+700 GSTASESVEKENAPI
-715 DYNKVFEKMVQLLT
+715 DYNKVFEQMVKLLGE
-729 DIKDKKIEIKDEKK
+729 IRDKKIEVASEKK
-743 SGLFNLF
+743 GGLFNLF

>member
-1 MAVNAITQWI
+1 MAANAITQWI

-368 GSRIGAVVKEM
+368 GSRIGAV
-379 AMSVAEHVSKM
+379 
-390 ANIIKDFAM
+390 
-399 AVIRHAAQMA
+399 
-409 TIAKENAMNT
+409 
-419 VVHGSRIGAVLKE
+419 LKE

-625 LGISADTYNN
+625 LGISADAYNN
-635 VEQQKMN
+635 MEQQKMN

-657 LSEVIL
+657 LGKVIM
-663 LSATATMVTAKF
+663 LSAAATMVTAKF

>member
-1 MAVNAITQWI
+1 MANAITQWI
-11 NSKSDQSNVSTNA
+11 NSKSDQSNVATNS
-24 ELLKNSKMMEKDL
+24 EILKNSKMIEQDL

-52 ETEYETYGKIN
+52 ETEYETSGKIN

-73 EFVAASTANALD
+73 EFVAATTANSLD
-85 ELKQEEKEQNEKIV
+85 ELKQEEQEQNEKIV
-99 GLLSYEDQGAGALV
+99 GLLSYEDQGAGALIS
-113 TAEPTTE
+113 AEPTTE

-134 AEVITP
+134 AEVISP
-140 AQDKMTEAIT
+140 EQEKMTEAIT

-178 VKRTEKPKELAN
+178 VKRSEKPKEVAK
-190 PEKEKKGGPDF
+190 PEKAKAGGPDF

-246 ASTKVKAYAIGIFS
+246 ASTKVKAYAIGIFA

-284 KKLWAGA
+284 KKLWTGA
-291 VWLSKKLHLYQ
+291 AMLARTLH
-302 HAVKLKN
+302 
-309 LMLEKANIV
+309 
-318 KEWVLKKAIALKE
+318 LKE

-341 KWTLE
+341 KWTLD

-354 ATTAKENAMNTVVH
+354 ATTAKENVMNTAVH
-368 GSRIGAVVKEM
+368 S
-379 AMSVAEHVSKM
+379 
-390 ANIIKDFAM
+390 
-399 AVIRHAAQMA
+399 
-409 TIAKENAMNT
+409 
-419 VVHGSRIGAVLKE
+419 SRIGAVLKE

-469 ACELGKFIKEM
+469 ACELAKFIKEL
-480 IVTGL
+480 IVTGI
-485 KLIHAVALFIADM
+485 KLIQAIALFIADM
-498 ARVVFQIAMAAMQ
+498 ARVVFQIAMTAAQ
-511 YLLIAAAIVAIVALV
+511 YLLIAAAVIAIVALV
-526 GLIIY
+526 GLIIF

-537 SMIVPMIANV
+537 SMIAPMIANV
-547 ITTFLSAAW
+547 ITSFLSAAW
-556 NIIKDIAATLVEF
+556 EIIKNIAGTLVEF
-569 LVPVGKA
+569 LAPVGKA

-584 NPVYLVVKLITG
+584 NPVYLIVKLITG
-596 IAGAIKDFFSS
+596 IAGAIKDFFKS
-607 DEKEA
+607 DEKEV

-625 LGISADTYNN
+625 LGISADVYNN
-635 VEQQKMN
+635 MEQQKMN
-642 LFESKMNA
+642 LFDSKMNA

-657 LSEVIL
+657 LGKVIM
-663 LSATATMVTAKF
+663 LSAAATMVTAKF

-700 GSTASKSIEKENEPI
+700 GSTASESVEKENAPI
-715 DYNKVFEKMVQLLT
+715 DYNKVFEQMIKLLGE
-729 DIKDKKIEIKDEKK
+729 IRDKKIEVASEKK
-743 SGLFNLF
+743 GGLFNLF

>member
-1 MAVNAITQWI
+1 MANAITQWI
-11 NSKSDQSNVSTNA
+11 NSKSDQSNVATNS
-24 ELLKNSKMMEKDL
+24 EILKNSKMIEQDL

-44 VPMVDAIN
+44 VPMVEALN
-52 ETEYETYGKIN
+52 ETEYETSGRLN

-178 VKRTEKPKELAN
+178 VKRTEKPKEVAK
-190 PEKEKKGGPDF
+190 PEKAKAGGPDF

-218 VAWIAAFIA
+218 VAWITAFIA

-246 ASTKVKAYAIGIFS
+246 ASTKVKAYAIGIFA

-284 KKLWAGA
+284 KKLWKGA
-291 VWLSKKLHLYQ
+291 VLLSKKLHLKE

-309 LMLEKANIV
+309 LMLEKAHIV

-341 KWTLE
+341 KWTLD

-354 ATTAKENAMNTVVH
+354 TTTAKENVMNTAVH
-368 GSRIGAVVKEM
+368 S
-379 AMSVAEHVSKM
+379 
-390 ANIIKDFAM
+390 
-399 AVIRHAAQMA
+399 
-409 TIAKENAMNT
+409 
-419 VVHGSRIGAVLKE
+419 SRIGAVLKE

-469 ACELGKFIKEM
+469 ACELAKFIKDM
-480 IVTGL
+480 FVTGF
-485 KLIHAVALFIADM
+485 KLVKAIALFIADM
-498 ARVVFQIAMAAMQ
+498 ARVVFQIAMTAAQ
-511 YLLIAAAIVAIVALV
+511 YLLIAAAVIAIVALV

-537 SMIVPMIANV
+537 SMIAPMIADL

-556 NIIKDIAATLVEF
+556 EIIKNIAGTLVEF
-569 LVPVGKA
+569 LAPVGKA
-576 VIDFLMAL
+576 VIDFLLAL
-584 NPVYLVVKLITG
+584 NPVYLIVKLITG
-596 IAGAIKDFFSS
+596 IAGAIKDFFKS
-607 DEKEA
+607 DEKEV

-625 LGISADTYNN
+625 LGITADAYNN
-635 VEQQKMN
+635 MEQQKMN

-657 LSEVIL
+657 LGKVIM
-663 LSATATMVTAKF
+663 LSTAATMVTAKF

-700 GSTASKSIEKENEPI
+700 GSTASESVEKENAPI
-715 DYNKVFEKMVQLLT
+715 DYNKVFEQIVKLLGE
-729 DIKDKKIEIKDEKK
+729 IRDKKIEVASEKK
-743 SGLFNLF
+743 GGLFNIF

>member
-1 MAVNAITQWI
+1 MANAITQWI
-11 NSKSDQSNVSTNA
+11 NSKSDQSNIATNS
-24 ELLKNSKMMEKDL
+24 EILKNSKMIEQDL

-44 VPMVDAIN
+44 VPMVEALN
-52 ETEYETYGKIN
+52 ETEYETSGKIN

-73 EFVAASTANALD
+73 EFVAATTANSLD
-85 ELKQEEKEQNEKIV
+85 ELKQEEQEQNEKIV
-99 GLLSYEDQGAGALV
+99 GLLSYEDQGAGALIS
-113 TAEPTTE
+113 AEPTTE

-178 VKRTEKPKELAN
+178 VKATEKPKEVAK
-190 PEKEKKGGPDF
+190 PEKEKAGGPDF

-218 VAWIAAFIA
+218 VAWITAFIA

-233 LIFGAMFIGFWKT
+233 LIFGALFIGFWEK
-246 ASTKVKAYAIGIFS
+246 ASAKVKAYAIGIFA

-265 WRVLTGKIFKD
+265 WRVLTGKIFND
-276 VKLLLTFG
+276 IKLLITFG

-291 VWLSKKLHLYQ
+291 IWLVNSLHL
-302 HAVKLKN
+302 
-309 LMLEKANIV
+309 
-318 KEWVLKKAIALKE
+318 KEHALK
-331 FAINKAMALK
+331 L
-341 KWTLE
+341 
-346 TIHHAAQM
+346 
-354 ATTAKENAMNTVVH
+354 
-368 GSRIGAVVKEM
+368 G
-379 AMSVAEHVSKM
+379 
-390 ANIIKDFAM
+390 NIAKDFAM
-399 AVIRHAAQMA
+399 A
-409 TIAKENAMNT
+409 
-419 VVHGSRIGAVLKE
+419 
-432 MAMSVLEHTSKMFN
+432 
-446 IAKDFVMSVIRHT
+446 VIRHT

-469 ACELGKFIKEM
+469 ACEAAKFIKDM
-480 IVTGL
+480 FVTGF
-485 KLIHAVALFIADM
+485 KLVKAIALFIADM
-498 ARVVFQIAMAAMQ
+498 ARIVFQIAMTAAQ
-511 YLLIAAAIVAIVALV
+511 YLLIAAAVIAIVALV

-537 SMIVPMIANV
+537 GLIAPMIANV
-547 ITTFLSAAW
+547 ITSFLSAAW
-556 NIIKDIAATLVEF
+556 EIIKNIAGTLVEF
-569 LVPVGKA
+569 LAPVGKA

-596 IAGAIKDFFSS
+596 IAGAIKDFFKS
-607 DEKEA
+607 DEKEV

-625 LGISADTYNN
+625 LGVTADAYNN
-635 VEQQKMN
+635 MEQQKMN

-657 LSEVIL
+657 LGKVIM
-663 LSATATMVTAKF
+663 LSAAATMVTAKF

-689 TSMFAQTVATD
+689 TSMFAQTVVTD
-700 GSTASKSIEKENEPI
+700 GSASSESLEKENTSN
-715 DYNKVFEKMVQLLT
+715 DYNKVLEQMIKLLQE
-729 DIKDKKIEIKDEKK
+729 IRDKKIEVASEKK
-743 SGLFNLF
+743 GGLFNLF

>member
-1 MAVNAITQWI
+1 MANAITQWI
-11 NSKSDQSNVSTNA
+11 NSKSDQSNVATNS
-24 ELLKNSKMMEKDL
+24 EILKNSKMIEQDL

-44 VPMVDAIN
+44 VPMVEELN
-52 ETEYETYGKIN
+52 ETEYETSGRLN

-99 GLLSYEDQGAGALV
+99 GLLSYEDQGAGALIS
-113 TAEPTTE
+113 AEPTTE

-140 AQDKMTEAIT
+140 TQDKMTEAIT

-178 VKRTEKPKELAN
+178 VKATEKPKELAK
-190 PEKEKKGGPDF
+190 PEKEKAGGPDF
-201 SGFFNGVK
+201 SGFFNGGN

-218 VAWIAAFIA
+218 VAWITAFIA

-246 ASTKVKAYAIGIFS
+246 ASTKVKAYAIGIFA
-260 AILLS
+260 AILLA

-276 VKLLLTFG
+276 VKLLITFG
-284 KKLWAGA
+284 KKLWKGA
-291 VWLSKKLHLYQ
+291 VWLSKKLHLKE
-302 HAVKLKN
+302 HEVKLKN
-309 LMLEKANIV
+309 LMLEKAHIV

-341 KWTLE
+341 KWTLD

-354 ATTAKENAMNTVVH
+354 ATTAKENVMNTAVH
-368 GSRIGAVVKEM
+368 S
-379 AMSVAEHVSKM
+379 
-390 ANIIKDFAM
+390 
-399 AVIRHAAQMA
+399 
-409 TIAKENAMNT
+409 
-419 VVHGSRIGAVLKE
+419 SRIGAVLKE

-469 ACELGKFIKEM
+469 ACELAKFIKEL
-480 IVTGL
+480 IVTGI
-485 KLIHAVALFIADM
+485 KLIQAIALFIADM
-498 ARVVFQIAMAAMQ
+498 ARVVFQIAMTAAQ
-511 YLLIAAAIVAIVALV
+511 YLLIAAAVIAIVALV
-526 GLIIY
+526 GLIIF

-537 SMIVPMIANV
+537 GLIVPMIANV
-547 ITTFLSAAW
+547 ITSFLSAAW
-556 NIIKDIAATLVEF
+556 EIIKNIAGTLVEF
-569 LVPVGKA
+569 LAPVGKA

-596 IAGAIKDFFSS
+596 IAGAIKDFFKS

-625 LGISADTYNN
+625 LGISADVYNN
-635 VEQQKMN
+635 MEQQKMN
-642 LFESKMNA
+642 LFDSKMNA

-657 LSEVIL
+657 LGKVIM
-663 LSATATMVTAKF
+663 LSAAATMVTAKF

-700 GSTASKSIEKENEPI
+700 GSTASESVEKENTSN
-715 DYNKVFEKMVQLLT
+715 DYNNVLEQMIKLLQE
-729 DIKDKKIEIKDEKK
+729 IRDKKIEVASEKK
-743 SGLFNLF
+743 GGLFNLF

>member
-1 MAVNAITQWI
+1 MANAITQWI
-11 NSKSDQSNVSTNA
+11 NSKSDQSNVATNS
-24 ELLKNSKMMEKDL
+24 EILKNSKMIEQDL

-52 ETEYETYGKIN
+52 ETEYETSGRLN

-73 EFVAASTANALD
+73 EFVAASTTNALD

-120 TKPLMISNESINAL
+120 TKPLMISSESINAL

-140 AQDKMTEAIT
+140 AQDKITEAIT

-178 VKRTEKPKELAN
+178 VKRTEKPKEVAK
-190 PEKEKKGGPDF
+190 PEKAKAGGPDF

-246 ASTKVKAYAIGIFS
+246 ASTKVKAYAIGIFA

-284 KKLWAGA
+284 KKLWHGA
-291 VWLSKKLHLYQ
+291 VLLSKKLHLKE
-302 HAVKLKN
+302 HAIKLKN
-309 LMLEKANIV
+309 LVLEKANIV

-341 KWTLE
+341 KWTLD
-346 TIHHAAQM
+346 TIHHAARM
-354 ATTAKENAMNTVVH
+354 LTTAKENAMNTVVH
-368 GSRIGAVVKEM
+368 GSRIGAVIKEM

-399 AVIRHAAQMA
+399 AVIRH
-409 TIAKENAMNT
+409 
-419 VVHGSRIGAVLKE
+419 
-432 MAMSVLEHTSKMFN
+432 
-446 IAKDFVMSVIRHT
+446 T

-469 ACELGKFIKEM
+469 ACELGKFIKEL

-485 KLIHAVALFIADM
+485 KLIHAIALFIADM
-498 ARVVFQIAMAAMQ
+498 ARVVFQIAMAAAQ
-511 YLLIAAAIVAIVALV
+511 YLLIAAAVIAIVALV
-526 GLIIY
+526 GLIIF

-537 SMIVPMIANV
+537 SMIAPMIANV
-547 ITTFLSAAW
+547 ITSFLSAAW
-556 NIIKDIAATLVEF
+556 EIIKNIAGTLVEF
-569 LVPVGKA
+569 LAPVGKA
-576 VIDFLMAL
+576 VIDFLLAL
-584 NPVYLVVKLITG
+584 NPVYLIVKLITG

-625 LGISADTYNN
+625 LGVTADAYNN
-635 VEQQKMN
+635 MEQQKMN

-657 LSEVIL
+657 LGKVIM
-663 LSATATMVTAKF
+663 LSAAATMVTAKF

-700 GSTASKSIEKENEPI
+700 GSTASESVEKENTSN
-715 DYNKVFEKMVQLLT
+715 DYNNVLEQMIKLLQE
-729 DIKDKKIEIKDEKK
+729 IRDKKVEVASEKK
-743 SGLFNLF
+743 GGLFNIF

>member
-1 MAVNAITQWI
+1 MAANAITQWI

-44 VPMVDAIN
+44 VPMVEALN
-52 ETEYETYGKIN
+52 EAEYESTAKIN

-73 EFVAASTANALD
+73 EFVASSTADALD

-99 GLLSYEDQGAGALV
+99 GLLSYEDQGAKALV
-113 TAEPTTE
+113 TSEPTTE
-120 TKPLMISNESINAL
+120 TKPLMISHESINAL

-140 AQDKMTEAIT
+140 EQEKMTEAIT

-178 VKRTEKPKELAN
+178 VKATEKPKEIVK

-209 GMLKKFLSP
+209 AMLKKFLSP
-218 VAWIAAFIA
+218 VAWIAAFIQ

-233 LIFGAMFIGFWKT
+233 LIFGALFIGFWET
-246 ASTKVKAYAIGIFS
+246 ASAKVKAYAIGIFA

-265 WRVLTGKIFKD
+265 WRVLTGRIFND
-276 VKLLLTFG
+276 VKLLITFG

-291 VWLSKKLHLYQ
+291 VWLVNSLHLKE
-302 HAVKLKN
+302 HILKLG
-309 LMLEKANIV
+309 NI
-318 KEWVLKKAIALKE
+318 A
-331 FAINKAMALK
+331 
-341 KWTLE
+341 
-346 TIHHAAQM
+346 
-354 ATTAKENAMNTVVH
+354 
-368 GSRIGAVVKEM
+368 
-379 AMSVAEHVSKM
+379 
-390 ANIIKDFAM
+390 KDFAM
-399 AVIRHAAQMA
+399 A
-409 TIAKENAMNT
+409 
-419 VVHGSRIGAVLKE
+419 
-432 MAMSVLEHTSKMFN
+432 
-446 IAKDFVMSVIRHT
+446 VIRHT

-469 ACELGKFIKEM
+469 ACEVAKFIKDM
-480 IVTGL
+480 FVTGF
-485 KLIHAVALFIADM
+485 KLVKAIALFIADM
-498 ARVVFQIAMAAMQ
+498 ARIVFQIAMSAAQ
-511 YLLIAAAIVAIVALV
+511 YLLIAAAVIAIVALV

-531 GLIKVI
+531 GLIKAI
-537 SMIVPMIANV
+537 SFIAPMIANA

-556 NIIKDIAATLVEF
+556 NIIKDIAGTLVEF
-569 LVPVGKA
+569 LAPVGKA

-625 LGISADTYNN
+625 LGVTADTYNN
-635 VEQQKMN
+635 MEQQKMN

-657 LSEVIL
+657 LGEVIM
-663 LSATATMVTAKF
+663 LSAAATMVTAKF

-689 TSMFAQTVATD
+689 TSMFAQTIATD
-700 GSTASKSIEKENEPI
+700 GSNASESVEKENAPI

>member
-1 MAVNAITQWI
+1 MANAITQWI
-11 NSKSDQSNVSTNA
+11 NSKSDQSNVATNS
-24 ELLKNSKMMEKDL
+24 EILKNSKMIEQDL

-44 VPMVDAIN
+44 VPMVEELN
-52 ETEYETYGKIN
+52 ETEYETSGRLN

-73 EFVAASTANALD
+73 EFVAASTANSLD
-85 ELKQEEKEQNEKIV
+85 ELKQEEQEQNEKIV

-134 AEVITP
+134 AEVISP

-178 VKRTEKPKELAN
+178 IKRTEKPKEVAKL
-190 PEKEKKGGPDF
+190 EKAKAGGPDF

-246 ASTKVKAYAIGIFS
+246 ASTKVKAYAIGIFA
-260 AILLS
+260 AILLA

-276 VKLLLTFG
+276 VKLLITFG
-284 KKLWAGA
+284 KKLWTGA
-291 VWLSKKLHLYQ
+291 AMLARTLH
-302 HAVKLKN
+302 
-309 LMLEKANIV
+309 
-318 KEWVLKKAIALKE
+318 LKE

-341 KWTLE
+341 KWTLD

-354 ATTAKENAMNTVVH
+354 ATTAKENVMNTAVH
-368 GSRIGAVVKEM
+368 S
-379 AMSVAEHVSKM
+379 
-390 ANIIKDFAM
+390 
-399 AVIRHAAQMA
+399 
-409 TIAKENAMNT
+409 
-419 VVHGSRIGAVLKE
+419 SRIGAVLKE

-469 ACELGKFIKEM
+469 ACELAKFIKDM
-480 IVTGL
+480 IVTGI
-485 KLIHAVALFIADM
+485 KLIQAIALFIADM
-498 ARVVFQIAMAAMQ
+498 ARVVFQIAMTAAQ
-511 YLLIAAAIVAIVALV
+511 YLLIAAAVIAIVALV

-537 SMIVPMIANV
+537 SMIVPMIADL

-556 NIIKDIAATLVEF
+556 EIIKNIAGTLVEF
-569 LVPVGKA
+569 LAPVGKA

-584 NPVYLVVKLITG
+584 NPVYLIIKLITG
-596 IAGAIKDFFSS
+596 IAGAIKDFFKS

-625 LGISADTYNN
+625 LGITADVYNN
-635 VEQQKMN
+635 IEQQKMN
-642 LFESKMNA
+642 LFDSKMNA

-657 LSEVIL
+657 LGKVIM
-663 LSATATMVTAKF
+663 LSAAATMVTAKF

-700 GSTASKSIEKENEPI
+700 GSTASESVEKENTSN
-715 DYNKVFEKMVQLLT
+715 DYNNVLEQMIKLLQE
-729 DIKDKKIEIKDEKK
+729 IRDKKVEVDTKK
-743 SGLFNLF
+743 KKEFFNIF

>member
-1 MAVNAITQWI
+1 MANAITQWI
-11 NSKSDQSNVSTNA
+11 NSKSDQSNVATNS
-24 ELLKNSKMMEKDL
+24 EILKNSKMIEQDL
-37 TQILYAI
+37 TKILYAI
-44 VPMVDAIN
+44 VPMVEALN
-52 ETEYETYGKIN
+52 ETEYETSGRLN

-178 VKRTEKPKELAN
+178 VKRSEKPKELAK
-190 PEKEKKGGPDF
+190 PEKAKAGGPDF
-201 SGFFNGVK
+201 SGFFNDVK

-218 VAWIAAFIA
+218 IAWITAFIT

-233 LIFGAMFIGFWKT
+233 LIFGALFIGFWET
-246 ASTKVKAYAIGIFS
+246 ASAKVKAYAIGIFA

-284 KKLWAGA
+284 KKLWTGA
-291 VWLSKKLHLYQ
+291 AMLARTLHLKE
-302 HAVKLKN
+302 HA
-309 LMLEKANIV
+309 
-318 KEWVLKKAIALKE
+318 
-331 FAINKAMALK
+331 FNKAMILK
-341 KWTLE
+341 KWTLD

-354 ATTAKENAMNTVVH
+354 ATTAKENVMNTAVH
-368 GSRIGAVVKEM
+368 SSRIGAVLKEM
-379 AMSVAEHVSKM
+379 AMTVAEHVSKM

-399 AVIRHAAQMA
+399 A
-409 TIAKENAMNT
+409 
-419 VVHGSRIGAVLKE
+419 
-432 MAMSVLEHTSKMFN
+432 
-446 IAKDFVMSVIRHT
+446 VIRHT

-469 ACELGKFIKEM
+469 ACELGKFIKEL

-485 KLIHAVALFIADM
+485 KMIHAIALFIADM
-498 ARVVFQIAMAAMQ
+498 ARVVFQIAMTAMQ
-511 YLLIAAAIVAIVALV
+511 YLLIAAAVVAIVALV

-537 SMIVPMIANV
+537 SMIAPMIADL

-556 NIIKDIAATLVEF
+556 EIIKNIAGTLVEF
-569 LVPVGKA
+569 LAPVGKA
-576 VIDFLMAL
+576 VIDFLLAL
-584 NPVYLVVKLITG
+584 NPVYLIVKLITG
-596 IAGAIKDFFSS
+596 IAGAIKDFFKS

-625 LGISADTYNN
+625 LGISADAYNN
-635 VEQQKMN
+635 MEQQKMN

-657 LSEVIL
+657 LGKVIM
-663 LSATATMVTAKF
+663 LSTAATMVTAKF

-700 GSTASKSIEKENEPI
+700 GSTASESVEKENTSN
-715 DYNKVFEKMVQLLT
+715 DYNNVLEQMIKLLQE
-729 DIKDKKIEIKDEKK
+729 IRDKKIEVASEKK
-743 SGLFNLF
+743 GGLFNLF

>member
-1 MAVNAITQWI
+1 MANAITQWI
-11 NSKSDQSNVSTNA
+11 NSKSDQSNVATNS
-24 ELLKNSKMMEKDL
+24 EILKNSKMIEQDL

-44 VPMVDAIN
+44 VPMVEALN
-52 ETEYETYGKIN
+52 ETEYETSGKIN

-73 EFVAASTANALD
+73 EFVAATTANSLD
-85 ELKQEEKEQNEKIV
+85 ELKQEEQEQNEKIV

-134 AEVITP
+134 AEVISP
-140 AQDKMTEAIT
+140 EQEKMTEAIT

-178 VKRTEKPKELAN
+178 VKATEKPKEIVK
-190 PEKEKKGGPDF
+190 PEKAKAGGPDF

-233 LIFGAMFIGFWKT
+233 LIFGALFIGFWET
-246 ASTKVKAYAIGIFS
+246 ASAKVKAYAIGIFA

-265 WRVLTGKIFKD
+265 WRVLTGKIFND
-276 VKLLLTFG
+276 VKLLITFG
-284 KKLWAGA
+284 KKLWKGA
-291 VWLSKKLHLYQ
+291 VWLSKKLHLKE

-309 LMLEKANIV
+309 LMLEKAHIV

-341 KWTLE
+341 KWTLD

-354 ATTAKENAMNTVVH
+354 TTTAKENVMNTAVH
-368 GSRIGAVVKEM
+368 SSRIGAVLKEM
-379 AMSVAEHVSKM
+379 AMTVAEHVSKM

-399 AVIRHAAQMA
+399 
-409 TIAKENAMNT
+409 
-419 VVHGSRIGAVLKE
+419 
-432 MAMSVLEHTSKMFN
+432 
-446 IAKDFVMSVIRHT
+446 SVIRHV
-459 ADMARIAYAL
+459 ADMARIAYGL

-480 IVTGL
+480 IVSGL
-485 KLIHAVALFIADM
+485 KMIHAIALFIADM
-498 ARVVFQIAMAAMQ
+498 ARVVFQIAMTAAQ
-511 YLLIAAAIVAIVALV
+511 YLLIAAAVIAIVALV

-537 SMIVPMIANV
+537 SMIAPMIADL

-556 NIIKDIAATLVEF
+556 EIIKNIAGTLVEF
-569 LVPVGKA
+569 LAPVGKA
-576 VIDFLMAL
+576 VIDFLLAL
-584 NPVYLVVKLITG
+584 NPVYLIVKLITG
-596 IAGAIKDFFSS
+596 IAGAIKDFFKS

-625 LGISADTYNN
+625 LGISADAYNN
-635 VEQQKMN
+635 MEQQKMN

-657 LSEVIL
+657 LGKVIM
-663 LSATATMVTAKF
+663 LSAAATMVTAKF

-700 GSTASKSIEKENEPI
+700 GSTASESVEKENAPI
-715 DYNKVFEKMVQLLT
+715 DYNKVFEQMVKLLGE
-729 DIKDKKIEIKDEKK
+729 IRDKKIEVASEKK
-743 SGLFNLF
+743 GGLFNLF

>member
-1 MAVNAITQWI
+1 MANAITQWI
-11 NSKSDQSNVSTNA
+11 NSKSDQSNVATNS
-24 ELLKNSKMMEKDL
+24 EILKNSKMIEQDL

-44 VPMVDAIN
+44 VPMVEALN
-52 ETEYETYGKIN
+52 ETEYETSGRLN

-73 EFVAASTANALD
+73 EFVAASTANSLD
-85 ELKQEEKEQNEKIV
+85 ELKQEEQEQNEKIV

-178 VKRTEKPKELAN
+178 IKRTEKPKEVAK
-190 PEKEKKGGPDF
+190 PEKAKAGGPDF

-218 VAWIAAFIA
+218 VAWITAFIA

-246 ASTKVKAYAIGIFS
+246 ASTKVKAYAIGIFA
-260 AILLS
+260 AILLA

-276 VKLLLTFG
+276 VKLLITFG
-284 KKLWAGA
+284 KKLWKGA
-291 VWLSKKLHLYQ
+291 VWLSKKLHLKE

-309 LMLEKANIV
+309 LMLEKAHIV

-341 KWTLE
+341 KWTLD

-354 ATTAKENAMNTVVH
+354 ATTAKENVMNTAVH
-368 GSRIGAVVKEM
+368 S
-379 AMSVAEHVSKM
+379 
-390 ANIIKDFAM
+390 
-399 AVIRHAAQMA
+399 
-409 TIAKENAMNT
+409 
-419 VVHGSRIGAVLKE
+419 SRIGAVLKE

-469 ACELGKFIKEM
+469 ACELAKFIKEL
-480 IVTGL
+480 IVTGI
-485 KLIHAVALFIADM
+485 KLIQAIALFIADM
-498 ARVVFQIAMAAMQ
+498 ARVVFQIAMTAMQ
-511 YLLIAAAIVAIVALV
+511 YLLIAAAVIAIVALV

-537 SMIVPMIANV
+537 SMIAPMIADL

-556 NIIKDIAATLVEF
+556 EIIKNIAGTLVEF
-569 LVPVGKA
+569 LAPVGKA

-584 NPVYLVVKLITG
+584 NPVYLIIKLITG
-596 IAGAIKDFFSS
+596 IAGAIAGAIKDFFKS
-607 DEKEA
+607 DKKEA

-625 LGISADTYNN
+625 LGITADVYNN
-635 VEQQKMN
+635 MEQQKMN
-642 LFESKMNA
+642 LFDSKMNA

-657 LSEVIL
+657 LGKVIM
-663 LSATATMVTAKF
+663 LSAAATMVTAKF

-700 GSTASKSIEKENEPI
+700 GSTASESVEKENTSN
-715 DYNKVFEKMVQLLT
+715 DYNNVLEQMIKLLQE
-729 DIKDKKIEIKDEKK
+729 IRDKKIEVASEKK
-743 SGLFNLF
+743 GGLFNIF

>member
-1 MAVNAITQWI
+1 MANAITQWI
-11 NSKSDQSNVSTNA
+11 NSKSDQSNVATNS
-24 ELLKNSKMMEKDL
+24 EILKNSKMIEQDL

-44 VPMVDAIN
+44 VPMVEALN
-52 ETEYETYGKIN
+52 ETEYETSGKIN

-73 EFVAASTANALD
+73 EFVAATTANSLD
-85 ELKQEEKEQNEKIV
+85 ELKQEEQEQNEKIV
-99 GLLSYEDQGAGALV
+99 GLLSYEDQGAGALIS
-113 TAEPTTE
+113 AEPTTE

-134 AEVITP
+134 AEVISP

-171 EAKIDSL
+171 EAKLDSL
-178 VKRTEKPKELAN
+178 VKKTEKPKELAN

-218 VAWIAAFIA
+218 VAWITAFIA

-246 ASTKVKAYAIGIFS
+246 ASTKVKAYAIGIFA

-284 KKLWAGA
+284 KKLWKGA
-291 VWLSKKLHLYQ
+291 VWLSKKLHLKE

-309 LMLEKANIV
+309 LMLEKAHIV

-341 KWTLE
+341 KWTLD

-354 ATTAKENAMNTVVH
+354 ATTAKENVMNTAVH
-368 GSRIGAVVKEM
+368 S
-379 AMSVAEHVSKM
+379 
-390 ANIIKDFAM
+390 
-399 AVIRHAAQMA
+399 
-409 TIAKENAMNT
+409 
-419 VVHGSRIGAVLKE
+419 SRIGAVLKE
-432 MAMSVLEHTSKMFN
+432 MAMTVAEHVMKLAN
-446 IAKDFVMSVIRHT
+446 IVKEFAMSVIRHV

-480 IVTGL
+480 IVSGL
-485 KLIHAVALFIADM
+485 KMIHAVALFIADM
-498 ARVVFQIAMAAMQ
+498 ARIVFQIAMAAMQ
-511 YLLIAAAIVAIVALV
+511 YLLLAAAVIAIVALV
-526 GLIIY
+526 GLIIF

-537 SMIVPMIANV
+537 SMIAPMIADL

-556 NIIKDIAATLVEF
+556 EIIKNIAGTLVEF
-569 LVPVGKA
+569 LAPVGKA
-576 VIDFLMAL
+576 VIDFLLAL
-584 NPVYLVVKLITG
+584 NPVYLIVKLITG
-596 IAGAIKDFFSS
+596 IAGAIKDFFKS

-612 EAEEPVSEEAASA
+612 ETEELVSEEAASA
-625 LGISADTYNN
+625 LGISADAYNN
-635 VEQQKMN
+635 MEQQKMN

-657 LSEVIL
+657 LGKVIM
-663 LSATATMVTAKF
+663 LSAAATMVTAKF

-700 GSTASKSIEKENEPI
+700 GSTASESVEKENTSN
-715 DYNKVFEKMVQLLT
+715 DYNNVLEQMIKLLQE
-729 DIKDKKIEIKDEKK
+729 IRDKKVEVDTKK
-743 SGLFNLF
+743 KKEFFNIF

>member
-1 MAVNAITQWI
+1 MANAITQWI
-11 NSKSDQSNVSTNA
+11 NSKSDQSNVATNS
-24 ELLKNSKMMEKDL
+24 EILKNSKMIEQDL

-44 VPMVDAIN
+44 VPMVEALN
-52 ETEYETYGKIN
+52 ETEYETSGKIN

-73 EFVAASTANALD
+73 EFVAATTANSLD
-85 ELKQEEKEQNEKIV
+85 ELKQEEQEQNEKIV

-134 AEVITP
+134 AEVISP

-178 VKRTEKPKELAN
+178 VKRTEKPKEVAK
-190 PEKEKKGGPDF
+190 PEKAKTGGPDF

-218 VAWIAAFIA
+218 IAWITAFIA

-246 ASTKVKAYAIGIFS
+246 ASTKVKAYAIGIFA

-284 KKLWAGA
+284 KKLWKGA
-291 VWLSKKLHLYQ
+291 VWLSKKLHLKE

-309 LMLEKANIV
+309 LMLEKAHIV

-341 KWTLE
+341 KWTLD

-354 ATTAKENAMNTVVH
+354 TTTAKENVMNTVVH
-368 GSRIGAVVKEM
+368 S
-379 AMSVAEHVSKM
+379 
-390 ANIIKDFAM
+390 
-399 AVIRHAAQMA
+399 
-409 TIAKENAMNT
+409 
-419 VVHGSRIGAVLKE
+419 SRIGAVLKE

-469 ACELGKFIKEM
+469 ACELAKFIKDM
-480 IVTGL
+480 FVTGF
-485 KLIHAVALFIADM
+485 KLVKAIALFIADM
-498 ARVVFQIAMAAMQ
+498 ARVVFQIAMTAAQ
-511 YLLIAAAIVAIVALV
+511 YLLIAAAVIAIVALV
-526 GLIIY
+526 GLIIF

-537 SMIVPMIANV
+537 SMIAPMIANV
-547 ITTFLSAAW
+547 ITSFLSAAW
-556 NIIKDIAATLVEF
+556 EIIKNIAGTLVEF
-569 LVPVGKA
+569 LAPVGKA

-584 NPVYLVVKLITG
+584 NPVYLIVKLITG
-596 IAGAIKDFFSS
+596 IAGAIKDFFKS

-625 LGISADTYNN
+625 LGISADVYNN
-635 VEQQKMN
+635 MEQQKMN
-642 LFESKMNA
+642 LFDSKMNA

-657 LSEVIL
+657 LGKVIM
-663 LSATATMVTAKF
+663 LSAAATMVTAKF

-700 GSTASKSIEKENEPI
+700 GSTASESVEKENTSN
-715 DYNKVFEKMVQLLT
+715 DYNNVLEQMIKLLQE
-729 DIKDKKIEIKDEKK
+729 IRDKKIEVASEKK
-743 SGLFNLF
+743 GGLFNIF

>member
-1 MAVNAITQWI
+1 MANAITQWI
-11 NSKSDQSNVSTNA
+11 NSKSDQSNVATNS
-24 ELLKNSKMMEKDL
+24 EILKNSKMIEQDL

-44 VPMVDAIN
+44 VPMVEALN
-52 ETEYETYGKIN
+52 ETEYETSGRLN

-73 EFVAASTANALD
+73 EFVSASTANSLD
-85 ELKQEEKEQNEKIV
+85 ELKQEEQEQNEKIV

-178 VKRTEKPKELAN
+178 IKRTEKPKEVAK
-190 PEKEKKGGPDF
+190 PEKAKAGGPDF

-218 VAWIAAFIA
+218 VAWITAFIA

-246 ASTKVKAYAIGIFS
+246 ASTKVKAYAIGIFA
-260 AILLS
+260 AILLA

-276 VKLLLTFG
+276 VKLLITFG
-284 KKLWAGA
+284 KKLWKGA
-291 VWLSKKLHLYQ
+291 VWLSKKLHLKE

-309 LMLEKANIV
+309 LMLEKAHIV

-341 KWTLE
+341 KWTLD

-354 ATTAKENAMNTVVH
+354 ATTAKENVMNTAVH
-368 GSRIGAVVKEM
+368 S
-379 AMSVAEHVSKM
+379 
-390 ANIIKDFAM
+390 
-399 AVIRHAAQMA
+399 
-409 TIAKENAMNT
+409 
-419 VVHGSRIGAVLKE
+419 SRIGAVLKE

-469 ACELGKFIKEM
+469 ACELAKFIKEL
-480 IVTGL
+480 IVTGI
-485 KLIHAVALFIADM
+485 KLIQAIALFIADM
-498 ARVVFQIAMAAMQ
+498 ARVVFQIAMTAMQ
-511 YLLIAAAIVAIVALV
+511 YLLIAAAVIAIVALV

-537 SMIVPMIANV
+537 SMIAPMIADL

-556 NIIKDIAATLVEF
+556 EIIKNIAGTLVEF
-569 LVPVGKA
+569 LAPVGKA

-584 NPVYLVVKLITG
+584 NPVYLIIKLITG
-596 IAGAIKDFFSS
+596 IAGAIKDFFKS
-607 DEKEA
+607 DKKEA
-612 EAEEPVSEEAASA
+612 EEEEEPVSEEAASA
-625 LGISADTYNN
+625 LGITADVYNN
-635 VEQQKMN
+635 IEQQKMN
-642 LFESKMNA
+642 LFDSKMNA

-657 LSEVIL
+657 LGKVIM
-663 LSATATMVTAKF
+663 LSAAATMVTAKF

-700 GSTASKSIEKENEPI
+700 GSTASESVEKENTSN
-715 DYNKVFEKMVQLLT
+715 DYNNVLEQMIKLLQE
-729 DIKDKKIEIKDEKK
+729 IRDKKIEVASEKK
-743 SGLFNLF
+743 GGLFNIF

>member
-1 MAVNAITQWI
+1 MANAITQWI
-11 NSKSDQSNVSTNA
+11 NSKSDQSNVATNS
-24 ELLKNSKMMEKDL
+24 EILKNSKMIEQDL

-44 VPMVDAIN
+44 VPMVEALN
-52 ETEYETYGKIN
+52 ETEYETSGKIN

-73 EFVAASTANALD
+73 EFVAATTANSLD

-120 TKPLMISNESINAL
+120 TKPLMISSDSINAL

-178 VKRTEKPKELAN
+178 VKRSEKPKEVAK
-190 PEKEKKGGPDF
+190 PEKAKAGGPDF

-246 ASTKVKAYAIGIFS
+246 ASTKVKAYAIGIFA

-284 KKLWAGA
+284 KKLWTGA
-291 VWLSKKLHLYQ
+291 AMLARTLH
-302 HAVKLKN
+302 
-309 LMLEKANIV
+309 
-318 KEWVLKKAIALKE
+318 LKE

-341 KWTLE
+341 KWTLD

-354 ATTAKENAMNTVVH
+354 ATTAKENVMNTAVH
-368 GSRIGAVVKEM
+368 S
-379 AMSVAEHVSKM
+379 
-390 ANIIKDFAM
+390 
-399 AVIRHAAQMA
+399 
-409 TIAKENAMNT
+409 
-419 VVHGSRIGAVLKE
+419 SRIGAVLKE

-469 ACELGKFIKEM
+469 ACELAKFIKDM
-480 IVTGL
+480 FVTGF
-485 KLIHAVALFIADM
+485 KLVKAIALFIADM
-498 ARVVFQIAMAAMQ
+498 VRVVFQIEMTAAQ
-511 YLLIAAAIVAIVALV
+511 YLLIAAAVIVIVALV
-526 GLIIY
+526 GLIIF

-537 SMIVPMIANV
+537 SMIAPMIADL

-556 NIIKDIAATLVEF
+556 EIIKNIAGTLVEF
-569 LVPVGKA
+569 LAPVGKA

-584 NPVYLVVKLITG
+584 NPVYLIIKLITG
-596 IAGAIKDFFSS
+596 IAGAIKDFFKS
-607 DEKEA
+607 DEKEV

-625 LGISADTYNN
+625 LGISADVYNN
-635 VEQQKMN
+635 MEQQKMN
-642 LFESKMNA
+642 LFDSKMNA

-657 LSEVIL
+657 LGKVIM
-663 LSATATMVTAKF
+663 LSAAATMVTAKF

-700 GSTASKSIEKENEPI
+700 GSTASESVEKENAPI
-715 DYNKVFEKMVQLLT
+715 DYNNVLEQMIKLLQE
-729 DIKDKKIEIKDEKK
+729 IRDKKIEVASEKK
-743 SGLFNLF
+743 GGLFNSF

>member
-1 MAVNAITQWI
+1 MANAITQWI
-11 NSKSDQSNVSTNA
+11 NSKSDQSNVATNS
-24 ELLKNSKMMEKDL
+24 EILKNSKMIEQDL

-44 VPMVDAIN
+44 VPMVEELN
-52 ETEYETYGKIN
+52 ETEYETSGRLN

-134 AEVITP
+134 AEVISP

-178 VKRTEKPKELAN
+178 VKKTEKPKEVAK
-190 PEKEKKGGPDF
+190 PEKAKAGGPDF

-246 ASTKVKAYAIGIFS
+246 ASTKVKAYAIGIFA

-276 VKLLLTFG
+276 VKLLITFG
-284 KKLWAGA
+284 KKLWTGA
-291 VWLSKKLHLYQ
+291 AMLARTLH
-302 HAVKLKN
+302 
-309 LMLEKANIV
+309 
-318 KEWVLKKAIALKE
+318 LKE

-341 KWTLE
+341 KWTLD

-354 ATTAKENAMNTVVH
+354 ATTAKENVMNTAVH
-368 GSRIGAVVKEM
+368 S
-379 AMSVAEHVSKM
+379 
-390 ANIIKDFAM
+390 
-399 AVIRHAAQMA
+399 
-409 TIAKENAMNT
+409 
-419 VVHGSRIGAVLKE
+419 SRIGAVLKE

-459 ADMARIAYAL
+459 ADMARIAYAI
-469 ACELGKFIKEM
+469 ACELAKFIKDM
-480 IVTGL
+480 FVTGF
-485 KLIHAVALFIADM
+485 KLVKAIALFIADM
-498 ARVVFQIAMAAMQ
+498 ARIVFQIAMTAAQ
-511 YLLIAAAIVAIVALV
+511 YLLIAAAVIAIVALV
-526 GLIIY
+526 GLIIF

-537 SMIVPMIANV
+537 SMIAPMIADL

-556 NIIKDIAATLVEF
+556 EIIKNIAGTLVEF
-569 LVPVGKA
+569 LAPVGKA

-584 NPVYLVVKLITG
+584 NPVYLIIKLITG
-596 IAGAIKDFFSS
+596 IAGAIKDFFKS

-625 LGISADTYNN
+625 LGISADAYNN
-635 VEQQKMN
+635 MEQQKMN

-657 LSEVIL
+657 LGKVIM
-663 LSATATMVTAKF
+663 LSAAATMVTAKF

-700 GSTASKSIEKENEPI
+700 GSTASESVEKENAPI
-715 DYNKVFEKMVQLLT
+715 DYNKVFEQMVKLLGE
-729 DIKDKKIEIKDEKK
+729 IRDKKIEVASEKK
-743 SGLFNLF
+743 GGLFNLF

>member
-1 MAVNAITQWI
+1 MANAITQWI
-11 NSKSDQSNVSTNA
+11 NSKSDQSNVATNS
-24 ELLKNSKMMEKDL
+24 EILKNSKMIEQDL

-44 VPMVDAIN
+44 VPMVESLN
-52 ETEYETYGKIN
+52 ETEYETSGRLN

-99 GLLSYEDQGAGALV
+99 GLLSYEDQGAGALIS
-113 TAEPTTE
+113 AEPTTE

-134 AEVITP
+134 AEVISP

-178 VKRTEKPKELAN
+178 VKRTEKPKELAK
-190 PEKEKKGGPDF
+190 PEKAKAGGPDF

-218 VAWIAAFIA
+218 VAWITAFIA

-233 LIFGAMFIGFWKT
+233 LIFGALFIGFWET
-246 ASTKVKAYAIGIFS
+246 ASAKVKAYAIGIFA

-265 WRVLTGKIFKD
+265 WRVLTGKIFND
-276 VKLLLTFG
+276 VKLLITFG
-284 KKLWAGA
+284 KKLWTGA
-291 VWLSKKLHLYQ
+291 AMLARTLH
-302 HAVKLKN
+302 
-309 LMLEKANIV
+309 
-318 KEWVLKKAIALKE
+318 LKE

-341 KWTLE
+341 KWTLD

-354 ATTAKENAMNTVVH
+354 TTTAKENVMNTAVH
-368 GSRIGAVVKEM
+368 S
-379 AMSVAEHVSKM
+379 
-390 ANIIKDFAM
+390 
-399 AVIRHAAQMA
+399 
-409 TIAKENAMNT
+409 
-419 VVHGSRIGAVLKE
+419 SRIGAVLKE
-432 MAMSVLEHTSKMFN
+432 MAMTVAEHVMKLAN
-446 IAKDFVMSVIRHT
+446 IVKEFAMSVIRHV
-459 ADMARIAYAL
+459 ADMARIAYGL
-469 ACELGKFIKEM
+469 ACELGKFIKEL

-485 KLIHAVALFIADM
+485 KMIHAIALFIADM
-498 ARVVFQIAMAAMQ
+498 ARVVFQIAMTAAQ
-511 YLLIAAAIVAIVALV
+511 YLLIAAAVIAIVALV

-537 SMIVPMIANV
+537 SMIAPMIADL

-556 NIIKDIAATLVEF
+556 EIIKNIAGTLVEF
-569 LVPVGKA
+569 LAPVGKA
-576 VIDFLMAL
+576 VIDFLLAL
-584 NPVYLVVKLITG
+584 NPVYLIVKLITG
-596 IAGAIKDFFSS
+596 IAGAIKDFFKS

-625 LGISADTYNN
+625 LGISADVYNN
-635 VEQQKMN
+635 MEQQKMN

-657 LSEVIL
+657 LGKVIM
-663 LSATATMVTAKF
+663 LSAAATMVTAKF

-700 GSTASKSIEKENEPI
+700 GSTASESVEKENTSN
-715 DYNKVFEKMVQLLT
+715 DYNNVLEQMIKLLQE
-729 DIKDKKIEIKDEKK
+729 IRDKKIEVASEKK
-743 SGLFNLF
+743 GGLFNLF

>member
-1 MAVNAITQWI
+1 MANAITQWI
-11 NSKSDQSNVSTNA
+11 NSKSDQSNVATNS
-24 ELLKNSKMMEKDL
+24 EILKNSKMIEQDL

-44 VPMVDAIN
+44 VPMVEALN
-52 ETEYETYGKIN
+52 ETEYETSGKIN

-73 EFVAASTANALD
+73 EFVAATTANSLD
-85 ELKQEEKEQNEKIV
+85 ELKQEEQEQNEKIV

-134 AEVITP
+134 AEVISP

-178 VKRTEKPKELAN
+178 VKRTEKPKELVK

-233 LIFGAMFIGFWKT
+233 LIFGALFIGFWKT
-246 ASTKVKAYAIGIFS
+246 ASTKVKAYAIGIFA

-284 KKLWAGA
+284 KKLWTGA
-291 VWLSKKLHLYQ
+291 VWLSKKLHLKE

-309 LMLEKANIV
+309 LMLEKAHIV

-341 KWTLE
+341 KWTLD

-354 ATTAKENAMNTVVH
+354 TTTAKENVMNTAVH
-368 GSRIGAVVKEM
+368 S
-379 AMSVAEHVSKM
+379 
-390 ANIIKDFAM
+390 
-399 AVIRHAAQMA
+399 
-409 TIAKENAMNT
+409 
-419 VVHGSRIGAVLKE
+419 SRIGAVLKE

-469 ACELGKFIKEM
+469 ACELAKFIKEL
-480 IVTGL
+480 IVTGI
-485 KLIHAVALFIADM
+485 KLIQAIALFIADM
-498 ARVVFQIAMAAMQ
+498 ARVVFQIAMTAAQ
-511 YLLIAAAIVAIVALV
+511 YLLIAAAVIAIVALV
-526 GLIIY
+526 GLIIF

-537 SMIVPMIANV
+537 SMIAPMIANV
-547 ITTFLSAAW
+547 ITSFLSAAW
-556 NIIKDIAATLVEF
+556 EIIKNIAGTLVEF
-569 LVPVGKA
+569 LAPVGKA

-584 NPVYLVVKLITG
+584 NPVYLIVKLITG

-625 LGISADTYNN
+625 LGVTADAYNN
-635 VEQQKMN
+635 MEQQKMN
-642 LFESKMNA
+642 LFDSKMNA

-657 LSEVIL
+657 LGKVIM
-663 LSATATMVTAKF
+663 LSAAATMVTAKF

-700 GSTASKSIEKENEPI
+700 GSTASESVEKENTSN
-715 DYNKVFEKMVQLLT
+715 DYNNVLEQMIKLLQE
-729 DIKDKKIEIKDEKK
+729 IRDKKIEVASEKK
-743 SGLFNLF
+743 GGLFNIF

>member
-1 MAVNAITQWI
+1 MANAITQWI
-11 NSKSDQSNVSTNA
+11 NSKSDQSNVATNS
-24 ELLKNSKMMEKDL
+24 EILKNSKMIEQDL

-44 VPMVDAIN
+44 VPMVEELN
-52 ETEYETYGKIN
+52 ETEYETSGRLN

-73 EFVAASTANALD
+73 EFVAASTANSLD
-85 ELKQEEKEQNEKIV
+85 ELKQEEQEQNEKIV

-178 VKRTEKPKELAN
+178 IKRTEKPKEVAK
-190 PEKEKKGGPDF
+190 PEKAKAGGPDF

-246 ASTKVKAYAIGIFS
+246 ASTKVKAYAIGIFA
-260 AILLS
+260 AILLA

-276 VKLLLTFG
+276 VKLLITFG
-284 KKLWAGA
+284 KKLWTGA
-291 VWLSKKLHLYQ
+291 AMLARTLH
-302 HAVKLKN
+302 
-309 LMLEKANIV
+309 
-318 KEWVLKKAIALKE
+318 LKE

-341 KWTLE
+341 KWTLD

-354 ATTAKENAMNTVVH
+354 ATTAKENVMNTAVH
-368 GSRIGAVVKEM
+368 S
-379 AMSVAEHVSKM
+379 
-390 ANIIKDFAM
+390 
-399 AVIRHAAQMA
+399 
-409 TIAKENAMNT
+409 
-419 VVHGSRIGAVLKE
+419 SRIGAVLKE

-469 ACELGKFIKEM
+469 ACELAKFIKEL
-480 IVTGL
+480 IVTGI
-485 KLIHAVALFIADM
+485 KLIQAIALFIADM
-498 ARVVFQIAMAAMQ
+498 ARVVFQIAMTAAQ
-511 YLLIAAAIVAIVALV
+511 YLLIAAAVIAIVALV

-537 SMIVPMIANV
+537 SMIAPMIADL

-556 NIIKDIAATLVEF
+556 EIIKNIAGTLVEF
-569 LVPVGKA
+569 LAPVGKA

-584 NPVYLVVKLITG
+584 NPVYLIIKLITG
-596 IAGAIKDFFSS
+596 IAGAIAGAIKDFFKS
-607 DEKEA
+607 DKKEA

-625 LGISADTYNN
+625 LGITADVYNN
-635 VEQQKMN
+635 IEQQKMN
-642 LFESKMNA
+642 LFDSKMNA

-657 LSEVIL
+657 LGKVIM

-700 GSTASKSIEKENEPI
+700 GSTASESVEKENTSN
-715 DYNKVFEKMVQLLT
+715 DYNNVLEQMIKLLQE
-729 DIKDKKIEIKDEKK
+729 IRDKKIEVASEKK
-743 SGLFNLF
+743 GGLFNIF